1 MRKRKLR
8 GGIAV
13 LSLAT
18 ALCLAQGVAVYA
30 EGTDDGSTLV
40 TADLSKGIEYRYY
53 EGSTTRV
60 EGINL
65 NGNSVI
71 IRQSPNSTSSEP
83 RLNVY
88 NDKDRDGVLDEGE
101 EAFEIDGSTD
111 ILPYQVYGVYGEKT
125 KTPISITV
133 DGASLG
139 NVWGVYKGTME
150 YESTGSDPAV
160 SITVNKGSNVSAA
173 TCLYSSEAV
182 GSMKI
187 NISGDCN
194 VSQLQ
199 GALQSKVDGD
209 IDVDITDNAFA
220 GTVYGIQVGYAS
232 GSVDVYT
239 DNTVDVG
246 YLYGVYA
253 STIDGSLTVNSML
266 KADKGSGYVYAAT
279 NGTYSGKDYA
289 VKGNVV
295 LTAKNAKLGY
305 VYAVTNGA
313 HTLGGV
319 TVDISNTT
327 LNEMYGVSNSASA
340 AGDVSIRLNGIECS
354 DSYSSMYGAYS
365 ANIAGKLKFEVMNA
379 KGKGISV
386 YGTSNSDILGDVDID
401 IDGQGAEFASVYGL
415 NGGTVKGMV
424 NIDIEN
430 INVSSSM
437 YGIYSAKLEQ
447 SSPEGADA
455 YANVITLKNIV
466 SSSYYTYGVYY
477 VSTMGSTHMILDN
490 IKSGNYL
497 YGLDFS
503 GAITGKLKMDIS
515 NCSAENVYILR
526 GNGSS
531 PTVVGDFDLTLTDS
545 AFKNSLYVLNTAT
558 FAENASVDIRNVI
571 SNLCTVAYSGTCA
584 KNLDVN
590 MQYANDKAI
599 VDAAGNPVVDS
610 YTNAGKGE
618 FNLLS
623 SYSVIGDLTAD
634 LSNIH
639 YASCGLAG
647 GSYSGEVSGIN
658 TTVTLKDSSFEST
671 YNGSTVYLLNEYGNG
686 SNDDSAI
693 QLSADIKIENT
704 DFTGM
709 KNASFQ
715 VNANQ
720 NRKVRVAFDETC
732 ILSDG
737 YYICPAYNGYGD
749 SIVTY
754 GGDVYYGGDKVV
766 IDKDVNADNIYFGNY
781 ASGKSTSAVYAVIN
795 KGVTVSAQEGI
806 YFTAGANILNSGK
819 FSGTFKRTDD
829 SSYGSVYMKEGI
841 VADETLYENAHVY
854 YPVTLVCDDKAVTVS
869 NPGYTCYLDK
879 DTMYAYVDSVLTLT
893 PVIKRGYTL
902 EKVVFRGSD
911 ETQDNELTET
921 SGKYT
926 FAMPKKP
933 CIVTVS
939 TKGKQIKA
947 SKTVSD
953 PSAVLGQKYTAEK
966 PLYDMSDVVILND
979 GKEGTVTYEMDK
991 DYILPEGLVLDGGLI
1006 IGTPTLAYED
1016 GKKAVIHITGKNGT
1030 KTQIT
1035 LNVVVSKEQKIQEN
1049 TDGRITV
1056 DEENKQISLNG
1067 TSVVLQAAENSAE
1080 ASADETGAES
1090 PVITEIYIDSNKD
1103 GQADNKTPLVSGA
1116 LSEYTV
1122 VGVDDSEFKRSVK
1135 ITMLGGSVQK
1145 IYGAVD
1151 SELSCSGRDAVAVV
1165 IKGGNVGEVYA
1176 IVNTQVDGTIS
1187 YENCTGAVITGGLVS
1202 GSTSTYTGAL
1212 LRTAKDNV
1220 MIYKKY
1226 TVTEK
1231 LVANDFDL
1239 DNESEASVEA
1249 PLELTGYLRMYEK
1262 SKLTATA
1269 AITAGGLSFSR
1280 NSSAQFD
1287 GDVKINTLYMTSYN
1301 NVLTI
1306 GAESE
1311 FETNEVKISD
1321 SWAKVYQKGTFK
1333 CPSDK
1338 FSNEGT
1344 WVKAGE
1350 FAEGVDA
1357 GEWAGIYYN
1366 VERGT
1371 TNMKGT
1377 SVSIPTQSRVVEYE
1391 GLIYARNNSLVTAE
1405 YTDVPGYTV
1414 YVSINGGD
1422 PIKGDSGSAQV
1433 ATANTVM
1440 SATADYVADQIAVTK
1455 KYADPVIVADTSYT
1469 AEEPVYDLSALDVT
1483 GDTTSAYGTDM
1494 QYRVKSGSKL
1504 PEGLVLADGKITGK
1518 TSETGETDVTFVVTG
1533 RNGTSVDVNVKFTVK
1548 AAGTEVSDINK
1559 VVTDASVSKINLA
1572 GCSVVIIADPSNS
1585 SKSSIYM
1592 DADHDGI
1599 ADNNRALKIGGETSY
1614 DLSKCKIYGYTDGDN
1629 AYTGDISIVLRSGT
1643 VGSLYG
1649 VGSNESGAANVTVE
1663 GDVTVKVLGG
1673 TVRTEI
1679 YGAYNAHAATVN
1691 FVAEGGKIYKKAC
1704 GAYNSDVQ
1712 TMNFAFTKT
1721 AMMYADDNY
1730 SNTGEEELY
1739 VTSGGSVSGD
1749 VNAEVGVLSTREAFA
1764 YSSKM
1769 YRSTYAFFYGVYR
1782 TPVSGDVNYTL
1793 NGDWY
1798 AGRINTFVN
1807 SSNVAGDLN
1816 AELKS
1821 GYIGCGNSNDSSKA
1835 FVYGNTNNKI
1845 RNINVRSATEDAV
1858 SGKIVLAAS
1867 GEVNDIYFNDVSGNT
1882 TASVTGLS
1890 ENFQVTHKGSLF
1902 LKIKDKLVL
1911 GGTYTVDENIET
1923 DILNVTSGSKI
1934 KVAEG
1939 ASIKHTANA
1948 VIEGDVEN
1956 NGTWTSEGNVYVEG
1970 TFVNNGIW
1978 NTKKYMYV
1986 GDSSAS
1992 SISGKVDNYG
2002 TVTTVSDRS
2011 YSTRINASSMF
2022 INREA
2027 ATFTF
2032 GNMVNSGT
2040 IVNYGSLEETYYN
2053 NFSDVGKVLTTTIP
2067 NLKYVLKNYSSVYY
2081 KVDAEYP
2088 AYCFKGEDA
2097 KISIAATNANYQKTS
2112 GIDGDTNVYIAGNMD
2127 FYVTVDGEPIDG
2139 MKIDSVVYGSAQNE
2153 ATSSNNVKWRGTVAY
2168 EPTHAV
2174 INMAKQEAT
2183 NITLAKAEDK
2193 VTAQVGVTTSKF
2205 DPLYDLTKIEVQN
2218 DENVENGY
2226 VAYSLAKGQTLPDG
2240 LAMSGGKIY
2249 GTPVKASAEAQTV
2262 NIIVRGQNQTTAEFT
2277 LTIEKIEKGI
2287 PTLAASKAG
2296 TAYAGKT
2303 LADVALPKSVL
2314 GVYSW
2319 ADSTQLVGKAGSEDN
2334 YDAYFVP
2341 KDTVNYDW
2349 SKFDTA
2355 SGTYEQLEDGSVRI
2369 SVKLAVYVRKQ
2380 DPVYTVPEGVT
2391 AIYGETVGKA
2401 VIPEAEGGMFIWE
2414 NADESVGDVGTK
2426 KFLATFVPSDE
2437 DVYERAE
2444 HIEITVEVKPAEA
2457 KFTQAID
2464 KLTAKENDTLADIV
2478 LPEAENG
2485 IYTWYTDRTTK
2496 AEDGGT
2502 YKLCFK
2508 PADITNYDW
2517 SGVEGWNRAY
2527 RGVVFPVQVEIIKE
2541 HVHDYGDAYKSDATY
2556 HWKEC
2561 SCKDIQNKAKHTF
2574 DSGSIKTSP
2583 TDTTDGSK
2591 VYKCKVC
2598 GYVKT
2603 VTIPA
2608 LGRDITDP
2616 GYKIKVSG
2624 LDSQK
2629 YTGRTITLKNLK
2641 VTSGRTVLRKGT
2653 DYTVAY
2659 SNNKKHGT
2667 ATVTIN
2673 GIGKYRG
2680 TITETFQIKIVK
2692 NSVFAV
2698 KQPGT
2703 NIVYKYKITNADL
2716 KGKGTVGLIGT
2727 TVAKSNGKFKTLTI
2741 SDTVTIDG
2749 VKFKVTAIGSKAFKD
2764 YKSIVKV
2771 AGGANV
2777 VSVGTYAFSGCT
2789 ALKTIPAFKNVT
2801 AIGGYAFYKCKSL
2814 TAMPVNNK
2822 LKTIG
2827 KAAFYGCTSL
2837 KTLTVGGKVTTIGES
2852 AFGGCSKMTAV
2863 SIGANVKTIGASAFS
2878 GCKSLATVKVG
2889 SAKLKTVSKN
2899 AFKGTKSKIT
2909 FKIPKKY
2916 YKSYMAKIKAKGVA
2930 APKNAIYKKVLK
2942 K

>member
-13 LSLAT
+13 LSLAA
-18 ALCLAQGVAVYA
+18 ALCMAQGVAVYA

-40 TADLSKGIEYRYY
+40 TADPSKGIEYRYY
-53 EGSTTRV
+53 EGSTTSV

-71 IRQSPNSTSSEP
+71 IRQSPNSTDSEP

-101 EAFEIDGSTD
+101 EAFEIDGSTE

-125 KTPISITV
+125 KTPISITI

-139 NVWGVYKGTME
+139 NVWGVYKGAME
-150 YESTGSDPAV
+150 YENTGSDPAV

-209 IDVDITDNAFA
+209 IDIDITDNAFA

-295 LTAKNAKLGY
+295 LTAKDAKLGY

-313 HTLGGV
+313 RALGNV
-319 TVDISNTT
+319 TVDISDTT
-327 LNEMYGVSNSASA
+327 LNSMYGVSSSASA

-354 DSYSSMYGAYS
+354 DRYSYMYGAYS
-365 ANIAGKLKFEVMNA
+365 ANIAGKLKFEVKNA
-379 KGKGISV
+379 KGQGIYV

-401 IDGQGAEFASVYGL
+401 IDGQGAEFDSVYGL
-415 NGGTVKGMV
+415 SSGTVKGMV

-447 SSPEGADA
+447 SSPEEADA

-466 SSSYYTYGVYY
+466 NSSYYTYGVYY

-490 IKSGNYL
+490 IKSDNYL

-503 GAITGKLKMDIS
+503 GAITGKLKMDVS
-515 NCSAENVYILR
+515 NCSAEHAYILR

-531 PTVVGDFDLTLTDS
+531 STVVGDFDLTLTDS
-545 AFKNSLYVLNTAT
+545 AFKNNLYVLNTAT

-584 KNLDVN
+584 KNLNVN

-599 VDAAGNPVVDS
+599 VDADGNPVVDS

-647 GSYSGEVSGIN
+647 GSYSGKVSGIN

-732 ILSDG
+732 ILPDG

-781 ASGKSTSAVYAVIN
+781 DSRKSTSAVNAVIN
-795 KGVTVSAQEGI
+795 KGVTVNAQEGLYI
-806 YFTAGANILNSGK
+806 TAGANILNSGN
-819 FSGTFKRTDD
+819 FSGPFKRTDD

-869 NPGYTCYLDK
+869 NPGYNTCYLDK
-879 DTMYAYVDSVLTLT
+879 DTKYANVDSILTLT
-893 PVIKRGYTL
+893 PVVKRGYTL

-953 PSAVLGQKYTAEK
+953 PSAVLGQKYTVEK

-979 GKEGTVTYEMDK
+979 GKEGKVTYEMDK

-1006 IGTPTLAYED
+1006 IGTPTSAYED

-1035 LNVVVSKEQKIQEN
+1035 LNVVVSKEQKIQDN

-1090 PVITEIYIDSNKD
+1090 PAITEIYIDSNKD
-1103 GQADNKTPLVSGA
+1103 GQADNKTPLVSGD

-1122 VGVDDSEFKRSVK
+1122 VGVDDSEFKRSIK

-1212 LRTAKDNV
+1212 LRTAKDNI

-1231 LVANDFDL
+1231 LAANDFDL

-1311 FETNEVKISD
+1311 FETDEVKISD

-1357 GEWAGIYYN
+1357 GEWTGIYYN

-1391 GLIYARNNSLVTAE
+1391 GLIYARNNSLVTAK

-1422 PIKGDSGSAQV
+1422 PMKGDSGSALV
-1433 ATANTVM
+1433 TTANTVM
-1440 SATADYVADQIAVTK
+1440 SVTADYVADQIAVTK

-1469 AEEPVYDLSALDVT
+1469 AEEPVYDLSVLDVT
-1483 GDTTSAYGTDM
+1483 GDTTSEYGTDM

-1518 TSETGETDVTFVVTG
+1518 TSEAGETDVTFVVTG

-1548 AAGTEVSDINK
+1548 AAGTEVPDINK

-1572 GCSVVIIADPSNS
+1572 GCSVVIIADPSNA

-1649 VGSNESGAANVTVE
+1649 AGSNESGAANVTVE
-1663 GDVTVKVLGG
+1663 GDVTVKMLGG

-1679 YGAYNAHAATVN
+1679 YGAYNVHAAAVN
-1691 FVAEGGKIYKKAC
+1691 FIAEGGKIYKKAY

-1730 SNTGEEELY
+1730 SNTGKEELY
-1739 VTSGGSVSGD
+1739 VISGGSVSGD

-1764 YSSKM
+1764 YSAKM
-1769 YRSTYAFFYGVYR
+1769 YRSTYAFFYGVHK
-1782 TPVSGDVNYTL
+1782 TSVSGDVNYTL
-1793 NGDWY
+1793 NGEWY
-1798 AGRINTFVN
+1798 VGRTNTFVN
-1807 SSNVAGDLN
+1807 SSNVDGDLN

-1821 GYIGCGNSNDSSKA
+1821 GYISCANSNDGSKA
-1835 FVYGNTNNKI
+1835 FVYGNMNNKI
-1845 RNINVRSATEDAV
+1845 RNINVRSATEGVV
-1858 SGKIVLAAS
+1858 SGKIVLAAN

-1882 TASVTGLS
+1882 TASVIGLS
-1890 ENFQVTHKGSLF
+1890 EYFQVTHKGSLF
-1902 LKIKDKLVL
+1902 LKINDKLVL

-1923 DILNVTSGSKI
+1923 NILNVTSGSKI

-1956 NGTWTSEGNVYVEG
+1956 NGTWTSDGNVYVEG

-2011 YSTRINASSMF
+2011 YSTKINDSSMF
-2022 INREA
+2022 INRENA
-2027 ATFTF
+2027 AFTF

-2053 NFSDVGKVLTTTIP
+2053 NFSNIGKVLTTTVP

-2112 GIDGDTNVYIAGNMD
+2112 GVDGDTNVYIAGNMD

-2153 ATSSNNVKWRGTVAY
+2153 ATSSNNVKWRGTMAY

-2183 NITLAKAEDK
+2183 NITLAKTEDK
-2193 VTAQVGVTTSKF
+2193 ITAQVGVATSKYA
-2205 DPLYDLTKIEVQN
+2205 PLYDLTKIEVQN
-2218 DENVENGY
+2218 DEKVENGY
-2226 VAYSLAKGQTLPDG
+2226 VAYSLAKVQTLPDG
-2240 LAMSGGKIY
+2240 LVMTDGKIY

-2262 NIIVRGQNQTTAEFT
+2262 KIIVRGQNQTTAEFA

-2296 TAYAGKT
+2296 NAYAGKT
-2303 LADVALPKSVL
+2303 LADVALPKSAL

-2608 LGRDITDP
+2608 LGRDITNP
-2616 GYKIKVSG
+2616 KYKIKISG
-2624 LDSQK
+2624 LDPQK
-2629 YTGRTITLKNLK
+2629 YTGSTITLKNLK

-2680 TITETFQIKIVK
+2680 TITETFQIKIVR
-2692 NSVFAV
+2692 NSVFAE

-2727 TVAKSNGKFKTLTI
+2727 TVAKTNGKFKTLTI

-2930 APKNAIYKKVLK
+2930 APKNAIYKKY
-2942 K
+2942 

>member
-1 MRKRKLR
+1 M
-8 GGIAV
+8 
-13 LSLAT
+13 
-18 ALCLAQGVAVYA
+18 
-30 EGTDDGSTLV
+30 
-40 TADLSKGIEYRYY
+40 
-53 EGSTTRV
+53 
-60 EGINL
+60 
-65 NGNSVI
+65 
-71 IRQSPNSTSSEP
+71 
-83 RLNVY
+83 
-88 NDKDRDGVLDEGE
+88 
-101 EAFEIDGSTD
+101 
-111 ILPYQVYGVYGEKT
+111 
-125 KTPISITV
+125 
-133 DGASLG
+133 
-139 NVWGVYKGTME
+139 
-150 YESTGSDPAV
+150 
-160 SITVNKGSNVSAA
+160 
-173 TCLYSSEAV
+173 
-182 GSMKI
+182 
-187 NISGDCN
+187 
-194 VSQLQ
+194 
-199 GALQSKVDGD
+199 
-209 IDVDITDNAFA
+209 
-220 GTVYGIQVGYAS
+220 
-232 GSVDVYT
+232 
-239 DNTVDVG
+239 
-246 YLYGVYA
+246 
-253 STIDGSLTVNSML
+253 
-266 KADKGSGYVYAAT
+266 
-279 NGTYSGKDYA
+279 
-289 VKGNVV
+289 
-295 LTAKNAKLGY
+295 
-305 VYAVTNGA
+305 
-313 HTLGGV
+313 
-319 TVDISNTT
+319 
-327 LNEMYGVSNSASA
+327 
-340 AGDVSIRLNGIECS
+340 
-354 DSYSSMYGAYS
+354 
-365 ANIAGKLKFEVMNA
+365 
-379 KGKGISV
+379 
-386 YGTSNSDILGDVDID
+386 
-401 IDGQGAEFASVYGL
+401 
-415 NGGTVKGMV
+415 
-424 NIDIEN
+424 
-430 INVSSSM
+430 
-437 YGIYSAKLEQ
+437 
-447 SSPEGADA
+447 
-455 YANVITLKNIV
+455 
-466 SSSYYTYGVYY
+466 
-477 VSTMGSTHMILDN
+477 
-490 IKSGNYL
+490 
-497 YGLDFS
+497 
-503 GAITGKLKMDIS
+503 
-515 NCSAENVYILR
+515 
-526 GNGSS
+526 
-531 PTVVGDFDLTLTDS
+531 
-545 AFKNSLYVLNTAT
+545 
-558 FAENASVDIRNVI
+558 
-571 SNLCTVAYSGTCA
+571 
-584 KNLDVN
+584 
-590 MQYANDKAI
+590 
-599 VDAAGNPVVDS
+599 
-610 YTNAGKGE
+610 
-618 FNLLS
+618 
-623 SYSVIGDLTAD
+623 
-634 LSNIH
+634 
-639 YASCGLAG
+639 
-647 GSYSGEVSGIN
+647 
-658 TTVTLKDSSFEST
+658 
-671 YNGSTVYLLNEYGNG
+671 
-686 SNDDSAI
+686 
-693 QLSADIKIENT
+693 
-704 DFTGM
+704 
-709 KNASFQ
+709 
-715 VNANQ
+715 
-720 NRKVRVAFDETC
+720 
-732 ILSDG
+732 
-737 YYICPAYNGYGD
+737 
-749 SIVTY
+749 
-754 GGDVYYGGDKVV
+754 
-766 IDKDVNADNIYFGNY
+766 
-781 ASGKSTSAVYAVIN
+781 
-795 KGVTVSAQEGI
+795 
-806 YFTAGANILNSGK
+806 
-819 FSGTFKRTDD
+819 
-829 SSYGSVYMKEGI
+829 
-841 VADETLYENAHVY
+841 
-854 YPVTLVCDDKAVTVS
+854 
-869 NPGYTCYLDK
+869 
-879 DTMYAYVDSVLTLT
+879 
-893 PVIKRGYTL
+893 
-902 EKVVFRGSD
+902 
-911 ETQDNELTET
+911 
-921 SGKYT
+921 
-926 FAMPKKP
+926 
-933 CIVTVS
+933 
-939 TKGKQIKA
+939 
-947 SKTVSD
+947 
-953 PSAVLGQKYTAEK
+953 
-966 PLYDMSDVVILND
+966 
-979 GKEGTVTYEMDK
+979 
-991 DYILPEGLVLDGGLI
+991 
-1006 IGTPTLAYED
+1006 
-1016 GKKAVIHITGKNGT
+1016 
-1030 KTQIT
+1030 
-1035 LNVVVSKEQKIQEN
+1035 
-1049 TDGRITV
+1049 
-1056 DEENKQISLNG
+1056 
-1067 TSVVLQAAENSAE
+1067 
-1080 ASADETGAES
+1080 
-1090 PVITEIYIDSNKD
+1090 
-1103 GQADNKTPLVSGA
+1103 
-1116 LSEYTV
+1116 
-1122 VGVDDSEFKRSVK
+1122 
-1135 ITMLGGSVQK
+1135 
-1145 IYGAVD
+1145 
-1151 SELSCSGRDAVAVV
+1151 
-1165 IKGGNVGEVYA
+1165 
-1176 IVNTQVDGTIS
+1176 
-1187 YENCTGAVITGGLVS
+1187 
-1202 GSTSTYTGAL
+1202 
-1212 LRTAKDNV
+1212 
-1220 MIYKKY
+1220 
-1226 TVTEK
+1226 
-1231 LVANDFDL
+1231 
-1239 DNESEASVEA
+1239 
-1249 PLELTGYLRMYEK
+1249 
-1262 SKLTATA
+1262 
-1269 AITAGGLSFSR
+1269 
-1280 NSSAQFD
+1280 
-1287 GDVKINTLYMTSYN
+1287 
-1301 NVLTI
+1301 
-1306 GAESE
+1306 
-1311 FETNEVKISD
+1311 
-1321 SWAKVYQKGTFK
+1321 
-1333 CPSDK
+1333 
-1338 FSNEGT
+1338 
-1344 WVKAGE
+1344 
-1350 FAEGVDA
+1350 
-1357 GEWAGIYYN
+1357 
-1366 VERGT
+1366 
-1371 TNMKGT
+1371 
-1377 SVSIPTQSRVVEYE
+1377 
-1391 GLIYARNNSLVTAE
+1391 
-1405 YTDVPGYTV
+1405 
-1414 YVSINGGD
+1414 
-1422 PIKGDSGSAQV
+1422 
-1433 ATANTVM
+1433 
-1440 SATADYVADQIAVTK
+1440 
-1455 KYADPVIVADTSYT
+1455 
-1469 AEEPVYDLSALDVT
+1469 
-1483 GDTTSAYGTDM
+1483 
-1494 QYRVKSGSKL
+1494 
-1504 PEGLVLADGKITGK
+1504 
-1518 TSETGETDVTFVVTG
+1518 TFVVTG

-2930 APKNAIYKKVLK
+2930 APKNAIYKKY
-2942 K
+2942 

>member
-40 TADLSKGIEYRYY
+40 TADPSKGIEYRYH
-53 EGSTTRV
+53 EGSTTSV

-139 NVWGVYKGTME
+139 NVWGVYKGAME

-160 SITVNKGSNVSAA
+160 SITVNKESNVSAA

-220 GTVYGIQVGYAS
+220 GTVYGIQAGYAS

-313 HTLGGV
+313 NTLGGV
-319 TVDISNTT
+319 TVDISDTT
-327 LNEMYGVSNSASA
+327 LNSMYGVSSSASA

-354 DSYSSMYGAYS
+354 DRYSYMYGAYS
-365 ANIAGKLKFEVMNA
+365 ANIAGKLKFEVKNA
-379 KGKGISV
+379 KGQGIYV
-386 YGTSNSDILGDVDID
+386 YGTSNSDVLGDVDID
-401 IDGQGAEFASVYGL
+401 IDGQGAEFDSVYGL
-415 NGGTVKGMV
+415 SSGTVKGMV

-455 YANVITLKNIV
+455 YANVITLKNIE

-503 GAITGKLKMDIS
+503 GAITGKLKMDVS
-515 NCSAENVYILR
+515 NCSAENAYILR

-531 PTVVGDFDLTLTDS
+531 STVVGDFDLTLTDS

-639 YASCGLAG
+639 YAACGLAG
-647 GSYSGEVSGIN
+647 GNYSGKVSGIN

-732 ILSDG
+732 ILPDG

-754 GGDVYYGGDKVV
+754 GGDVYYGGNKVV

-781 ASGKSTSAVYAVIN
+781 DSRKSTSAVNAVIN

-806 YFTAGANILNSGK
+806 YFTAGANILNSGN
-819 FSGTFKRTDD
+819 FSGPFKRTDD

-869 NPGYTCYLDK
+869 NPGYNTCYLDK
-879 DTMYAYVDSVLTLT
+879 DTKYANVDSILTLT
-893 PVIKRGYTL
+893 PVVKRGYTL

-979 GKEGTVTYEMDK
+979 GKEGKVTYEMDK
-991 DYILPEGLVLDGGLI
+991 DYILPEGLELDGGLI
-1006 IGTPTLAYED
+1006 IGTPTSAYED

-1035 LNVVVSKEQKIQEN
+1035 LNVVVSKEQKIQDN

-1067 TSVVLQAAENSAE
+1067 TSVVLQAATNSAE
-1080 ASADETGAES
+1080 ASADETGVES
-1090 PVITEIYIDSNKD
+1090 PANTEIYIDSNKD
-1103 GQADNKTPLVSGA
+1103 GQADNKTPLVSGD

-1151 SELSCSGRDAVAVV
+1151 SELSYSGRDAVAVV

-1212 LRTAKDNV
+1212 LRTAKDNI

-1231 LVANDFDL
+1231 VAANEFAL
-1239 DNESEASVEA
+1239 DNESEVSVEA
-1249 PLELTGYLRMYEK
+1249 PLELTGYLRLYDK
-1262 SKLTATA
+1262 SRLTATA
-1269 AITAGGLSFSR
+1269 EVTAGGLSFSR

-1287 GDVKINTLYMTSYN
+1287 GDVKTKTLYMTSYN

-1311 FETNEVKISD
+1311 FETDEVKISD

-1391 GLIYARNNSLVTAE
+1391 GLIYARNNSLVTAK

-1422 PIKGDSGSAQV
+1422 PMKGDSGSALV
-1433 ATANTVM
+1433 TTANTVM
-1440 SATADYVADQIAVTK
+1440 SVTADYVADQIAVTK

-1469 AEEPVYDLSALDVT
+1469 AEEPVYDLSVLDVT
-1483 GDTTSAYGTDM
+1483 GDTNSEYGTDM

-1518 TSETGETDVTFVVTG
+1518 TSEAGETDVTFVVTG

-1548 AAGTEVSDINK
+1548 AAGTEVPDINK

-1572 GCSVVIIADPSNS
+1572 GCSVVIIADPSNA

-1649 VGSNESGAANVTVE
+1649 AGSNESGAANVTVE
-1663 GDVTVKVLGG
+1663 GDVTVKMLGG

-1679 YGAYNAHAATVN
+1679 YGAYNVHAAAVN
-1691 FVAEGGKIYKKAC
+1691 FIAEGGKIYKKAY

-1730 SNTGEEELY
+1730 SNTGKEELY

-1749 VNAEVGVLSTREAFA
+1749 VNAEVGVLSTREAFTYGA
-1764 YSSKM
+1764 KM
-1769 YRSTYAFFYGVYR
+1769 YRSTYAFFYGVHK
-1782 TPVSGDVNYTL
+1782 TSVSGDVNYTL
-1793 NGDWY
+1793 NGEWY
-1798 AGRINTFVN
+1798 VGRTNTFVN
-1807 SSNVAGDLN
+1807 SSNVDGDLN

-1821 GYIGCGNSNDSSKA
+1821 GYISCANSNDSSKA
-1835 FVYGNTNNKI
+1835 FVYGNMNNKI
-1845 RNINVRSATEDAV
+1845 RNINVRSATEGVV

-1867 GEVNDIYFNDVSGNT
+1867 GEVNDIYFNDVGGNT

-1890 ENFQVTHKGSLF
+1890 EYFQVTHKGSLF
-1902 LKIKDKLVL
+1902 LKINDKLVL
-1911 GGTYTVDENIET
+1911 GGTYTVEENIET

-1948 VIEGDVEN
+1948 VIEGDIEN
-1956 NGTWTSEGNVYVEG
+1956 NGTWISEGNVYVEG
-1970 TFVNNGIW
+1970 TFVNNGTW

-2011 YSTRINASSMF
+2011 YSTKINASSMF

-2053 NFSDVGKVLTTTIP
+2053 NFSNIGKVLTTTIP
-2067 NLKYVLKNYSSVYY
+2067 NFKYVLKNYSSVYY

-2153 ATSSNNVKWRGTVAY
+2153 ATSSNNVKWRGTMAY

-2183 NITLAKAEDK
+2183 NITLAKTEDK
-2193 VTAQVGVTTSKF
+2193 ITAQVGVATSKYA
-2205 DPLYDLTKIEVQN
+2205 PLYDLTKIEVQN
-2218 DENVENGY
+2218 DEKVENGY

-2240 LAMSGGKIY
+2240 LVMTDGKIY

-2262 NIIVRGQNQTTAEFT
+2262 KIIVRGQNQTTAEFA

-2296 TAYAGKT
+2296 NAYAGKT
-2303 LADVALPKSVL
+2303 LADVALPKSAL

-2349 SKFDTA
+2349 SKLDTA

-2401 VIPEAEGGMFIWE
+2401 VIPETEGGMFIWE

-2527 RGVVFPVQVEIIKE
+2527 RGVVFPVQVEIVKE
-2541 HVHDYGDAYKSDATY
+2541 HVHDYGDAYKSNATY

-2561 SCKDIQNKAKHTF
+2561 SCKDIQNKARHTF

-2583 TDTTDGSK
+2583 TDTAAGSK

-2603 VTIPA
+2603 VPIPA
-2608 LGRDITDP
+2608 LGKDITNP
-2616 GYKIKVSG
+2616 KYKIKVSG
-2624 LDSQK
+2624 LDPQK
-2629 YTGRTITLKNLK
+2629 YTGNAITLKNLK

-2667 ATVTIN
+2667 AKVTIN

-2680 TITETFQIKIVK
+2680 TITETFQIKIVR

-2698 KQPGT
+2698 KQSNT

-2727 TVAKSNGKFKTLTI
+2727 TVAKTNGKFKTLTI

-2764 YKSIVKV
+2764 YKSIVNV

-2789 ALKTIPAFKNVT
+2789 SLKTIPAFKNVT

-2827 KAAFYGCTSL
+2827 KAAFYGCASL

-2930 APKNAIYKKVLK
+2930 APKNAIYKKY
-2942 K
+2942 

>member
-13 LSLAT
+13 LSLAA
-18 ALCLAQGVAVYA
+18 ALCMAQGVAVYA

-40 TADLSKGIEYRYY
+40 TADPSKGIEYRYY
-53 EGSTTRV
+53 EGSTTSV

-71 IRQSPNSTSSEP
+71 IRQSPNSTDSEP

-101 EAFEIDGSTD
+101 EAFEIDGSTE

-139 NVWGVYKGTME
+139 NVWGVYKGAME
-150 YESTGSDPAV
+150 YESTDSNPAV

-194 VSQLQ
+194 VSQVQ

-209 IDVDITDNAFA
+209 IDVDITDNAYA
-220 GTVYGIQVGYAS
+220 GTVYGIQIGYAT
-232 GSVDVYT
+232 GSVDVDT
-239 DNTVDVG
+239 DNTVDIG

-279 NGTYSGKDYA
+279 NGTYSGKNYA

-313 HTLGGV
+313 NTLGSV

-327 LNEMYGVSNSASA
+327 LNSMYGVSNSASA

-354 DSYSSMYGAYS
+354 DRYSYMYGAYS
-365 ANIAGKLKFEVMNA
+365 ANIAGKLKFEVKNA
-379 KGKGISV
+379 KGQGIYV

-415 NGGTVKGMV
+415 NCGTVKGMV

-437 YGIYSAKLEQ
+437 YGICSAKLEQ
-447 SSPEGADA
+447 SSPEEADA

-466 SSSYYTYGVYY
+466 NSSYYTYGVYY

-490 IKSGNYL
+490 IKSDNYL

-503 GAITGKLKMDIS
+503 GAITGKLKMDVS
-515 NCSAENVYILR
+515 NCSAEHAYILR

-531 PTVVGDFDLTLTDS
+531 STVVGDFDLTLTDS
-545 AFKNSLYVLNTAT
+545 AFKNNLYVLNTAT
-558 FAENASVDIRNVI
+558 FVENASVDIRNVI

-599 VDAAGNPVVDS
+599 VDADGNPVVDS

-647 GSYSGEVSGIN
+647 GNYSGKVSGIN

-732 ILSDG
+732 ILPDG

-754 GGDVYYGGDKVV
+754 GGDVYYGGNKVV

-781 ASGKSTSAVYAVIN
+781 DSRKSTSAVNAVIN

-806 YFTAGANILNSGK
+806 YFTAGANILNSGN
-819 FSGTFKRTDD
+819 FSGPFKRTDD

-869 NPGYTCYLDK
+869 NPGYNTCYLDK
-879 DTMYAYVDSVLTLT
+879 DTKYANVDSILTLT
-893 PVIKRGYTL
+893 PVVKRGYTL

-939 TKGKQIKA
+939 TNGKQIKA

-979 GKEGTVTYEMDK
+979 GKEGKVTYEMDK
-991 DYILPEGLVLDGGLI
+991 DYILPEGLELDGGLI
-1006 IGTPTLAYED
+1006 IGTPTSAYED

-1103 GQADNKTPLVSGA
+1103 GQADNKTPLVSGD

-1231 LVANDFDL
+1231 LAANDFDL
-1239 DNESEASVEA
+1239 DNGSEASVEA

-1469 AEEPVYDLSALDVT
+1469 AEEPVYDLSVLDVT

-1533 RNGTSVDVNVKFTVK
+1533 RNGTSVDVNVKFIVK

-1572 GCSVVIIADPSNS
+1572 GCSVVIIADPSNA

-1643 VGSLYG
+1643 VGSMYG
-1649 VGSNESGAANVTVE
+1649 AGSNESGAANVTVE

-1679 YGAYNAHAATVN
+1679 YGAYNAHAAAVN
-1691 FVAEGGKIYKKAC
+1691 FVAEGGKIYKKAY

-2053 NFSDVGKVLTTTIP
+2053 NFSNVGKVLTTTIP
-2067 NLKYVLKNYSSVYY
+2067 HLKYVLKNYSSVYY

-2153 ATSSNNVKWRGTVAY
+2153 ATSSNNVKWRGTVAH

-2193 VTAQVGVTTSKF
+2193 VTAQVGVTTSKYA
-2205 DPLYDLTKIEVQN
+2205 PLYDLTKIEVQN
-2218 DENVENGY
+2218 DEDVENGY

-2240 LAMSGGKIY
+2240 LVMSGGKVY
-2249 GTPVKASAEAQTV
+2249 GTPVKASDKAQTV
-2262 NIIVRGQNQTTAEFT
+2262 NIIVRGQNQTTAEFA

-2296 TAYAGKT
+2296 NAYAGKT
-2303 LADVALPKSVL
+2303 LADVALPKSAL

-2319 ADSTQLVGKAGSEDN
+2319 ADNTQLVGKAGSEDN

-2349 SKFDTA
+2349 SKLDTA

-2369 SVKLAVYVRKQ
+2369 AVKLAVYVRKQ

-2517 SGVEGWNRAY
+2517 SGVAGWNRAY
-2527 RGVVFPVQVEIIKE
+2527 RGVVFPVKVEIVKV
-2541 HVHDYGDAYKSDATY
+2541 HVHDYGDAYKSNATY

-2561 SCKDIQNKAKHTF
+2561 SCKDIQNKARHTF
-2574 DSGSIKTSP
+2574 DSGSIKKKA
-2583 TDTTDGSK
+2583 TDTAAGSK
-2591 VYKCKVC
+2591 EYSCKVC

-2603 VTIPA
+2603 VPIPA
-2608 LGRDITDP
+2608 LGKDITNP
-2616 GYKIKVSG
+2616 KYKIKVSG
-2624 LDSQK
+2624 LDPQK
-2629 YTGRTITLKNLK
+2629 YTGRAITLKNLK
-2641 VTSGRTVLRKGT
+2641 VTSGRTVLRRGT

-2667 ATVTIN
+2667 AKVTIK
-2673 GIGKYRG
+2673 GIGNYRG
-2680 TITETFQIKIVK
+2680 TIAKSFQIKIVK

-2698 KQPGT
+2698 KQPKT

-2789 ALKTIPAFKNVT
+2789 SLKTIPAFKNVT

-2827 KAAFYGCTSL
+2827 KAAFYGCASL
-2837 KTLTVGGKVTTIGES
+2837 KILTVGGKVTTIGES

-2930 APKNAIYKKVLK
+2930 APKNAIYKKY
-2942 K
+2942 

>member
-1 MRKRKLR
+1 
-8 GGIAV
+8 
-13 LSLAT
+13 
-18 ALCLAQGVAVYA
+18 
-30 EGTDDGSTLV
+30 
-40 TADLSKGIEYRYY
+40 
-53 EGSTTRV
+53 
-60 EGINL
+60 
-65 NGNSVI
+65 
-71 IRQSPNSTSSEP
+71 
-83 RLNVY
+83 
-88 NDKDRDGVLDEGE
+88 
-101 EAFEIDGSTD
+101 
-111 ILPYQVYGVYGEKT
+111 
-125 KTPISITV
+125 
-133 DGASLG
+133 
-139 NVWGVYKGTME
+139 
-150 YESTGSDPAV
+150 
-160 SITVNKGSNVSAA
+160 
-173 TCLYSSEAV
+173 
-182 GSMKI
+182 
-187 NISGDCN
+187 
-194 VSQLQ
+194 
-199 GALQSKVDGD
+199 
-209 IDVDITDNAFA
+209 
-220 GTVYGIQVGYAS
+220 
-232 GSVDVYT
+232 
-239 DNTVDVG
+239 
-246 YLYGVYA
+246 
-253 STIDGSLTVNSML
+253 
-266 KADKGSGYVYAAT
+266 
-279 NGTYSGKDYA
+279 
-289 VKGNVV
+289 
-295 LTAKNAKLGY
+295 
-305 VYAVTNGA
+305 
-313 HTLGGV
+313 
-319 TVDISNTT
+319 
-327 LNEMYGVSNSASA
+327 
-340 AGDVSIRLNGIECS
+340 
-354 DSYSSMYGAYS
+354 
-365 ANIAGKLKFEVMNA
+365 
-379 KGKGISV
+379 
-386 YGTSNSDILGDVDID
+386 
-401 IDGQGAEFASVYGL
+401 
-415 NGGTVKGMV
+415 
-424 NIDIEN
+424 
-430 INVSSSM
+430 
-437 YGIYSAKLEQ
+437 
-447 SSPEGADA
+447 
-455 YANVITLKNIV
+455 
-466 SSSYYTYGVYY
+466 
-477 VSTMGSTHMILDN
+477 
-490 IKSGNYL
+490 
-497 YGLDFS
+497 
-503 GAITGKLKMDIS
+503 
-515 NCSAENVYILR
+515 
-526 GNGSS
+526 
-531 PTVVGDFDLTLTDS
+531 
-545 AFKNSLYVLNTAT
+545 
-558 FAENASVDIRNVI
+558 
-571 SNLCTVAYSGTCA
+571 
-584 KNLDVN
+584 
-590 MQYANDKAI
+590 
-599 VDAAGNPVVDS
+599 
-610 YTNAGKGE
+610 
-618 FNLLS
+618 
-623 SYSVIGDLTAD
+623 
-634 LSNIH
+634 
-639 YASCGLAG
+639 
-647 GSYSGEVSGIN
+647 
-658 TTVTLKDSSFEST
+658 
-671 YNGSTVYLLNEYGNG
+671 
-686 SNDDSAI
+686 
-693 QLSADIKIENT
+693 
-704 DFTGM
+704 
-709 KNASFQ
+709 
-715 VNANQ
+715 
-720 NRKVRVAFDETC
+720 
-732 ILSDG
+732 
-737 YYICPAYNGYGD
+737 
-749 SIVTY
+749 
-754 GGDVYYGGDKVV
+754 
-766 IDKDVNADNIYFGNY
+766 
-781 ASGKSTSAVYAVIN
+781 
-795 KGVTVSAQEGI
+795 
-806 YFTAGANILNSGK
+806 
-819 FSGTFKRTDD
+819 
-829 SSYGSVYMKEGI
+829 
-841 VADETLYENAHVY
+841 
-854 YPVTLVCDDKAVTVS
+854 
-869 NPGYTCYLDK
+869 
-879 DTMYAYVDSVLTLT
+879 
-893 PVIKRGYTL
+893 
-902 EKVVFRGSD
+902 
-911 ETQDNELTET
+911 
-921 SGKYT
+921 
-926 FAMPKKP
+926 
-933 CIVTVS
+933 
-939 TKGKQIKA
+939 
-947 SKTVSD
+947 
-953 PSAVLGQKYTAEK
+953 
-966 PLYDMSDVVILND
+966 
-979 GKEGTVTYEMDK
+979 
-991 DYILPEGLVLDGGLI
+991 
-1006 IGTPTLAYED
+1006 
-1016 GKKAVIHITGKNGT
+1016 
-1030 KTQIT
+1030 
-1035 LNVVVSKEQKIQEN
+1035 
-1049 TDGRITV
+1049 
-1056 DEENKQISLNG
+1056 
-1067 TSVVLQAAENSAE
+1067 
-1080 ASADETGAES
+1080 
-1090 PVITEIYIDSNKD
+1090 
-1103 GQADNKTPLVSGA
+1103 
-1116 LSEYTV
+1116 
-1122 VGVDDSEFKRSVK
+1122 
-1135 ITMLGGSVQK
+1135 
-1145 IYGAVD
+1145 
-1151 SELSCSGRDAVAVV
+1151 
-1165 IKGGNVGEVYA
+1165 
-1176 IVNTQVDGTIS
+1176 
-1187 YENCTGAVITGGLVS
+1187 
-1202 GSTSTYTGAL
+1202 
-1212 LRTAKDNV
+1212 
-1220 MIYKKY
+1220 
-1226 TVTEK
+1226 
-1231 LVANDFDL
+1231 
-1239 DNESEASVEA
+1239 
-1249 PLELTGYLRMYEK
+1249 
-1262 SKLTATA
+1262 
-1269 AITAGGLSFSR
+1269 
-1280 NSSAQFD
+1280 
-1287 GDVKINTLYMTSYN
+1287 
-1301 NVLTI
+1301 
-1306 GAESE
+1306 
-1311 FETNEVKISD
+1311 
-1321 SWAKVYQKGTFK
+1321 
-1333 CPSDK
+1333 
-1338 FSNEGT
+1338 
-1344 WVKAGE
+1344 
-1350 FAEGVDA
+1350 
-1357 GEWAGIYYN
+1357 
-1366 VERGT
+1366 
-1371 TNMKGT
+1371 
-1377 SVSIPTQSRVVEYE
+1377 
-1391 GLIYARNNSLVTAE
+1391 
-1405 YTDVPGYTV
+1405 
-1414 YVSINGGD
+1414 
-1422 PIKGDSGSAQV
+1422 
-1433 ATANTVM
+1433 
-1440 SATADYVADQIAVTK
+1440 VADQIAVTK

-1649 VGSNESGAANVTVE
+1649 AGSNESGAANVTVE

-2218 DENVENGY
+2218 DEDVENGY

-2680 TITETFQIKIVK
+2680 TITKSFQIKIEK

-2764 YKSIVKV
+2764 YKSIIKV

-2930 APKNAIYKKVLK
+2930 APKNAIYKKY
-2942 K
+2942 

>member
-1 MRKRKLR
+1 
-8 GGIAV
+8 
-13 LSLAT
+13 
-18 ALCLAQGVAVYA
+18 
-30 EGTDDGSTLV
+30 
-40 TADLSKGIEYRYY
+40 
-53 EGSTTRV
+53 
-60 EGINL
+60 
-65 NGNSVI
+65 
-71 IRQSPNSTSSEP
+71 
-83 RLNVY
+83 
-88 NDKDRDGVLDEGE
+88 
-101 EAFEIDGSTD
+101 
-111 ILPYQVYGVYGEKT
+111 
-125 KTPISITV
+125 
-133 DGASLG
+133 
-139 NVWGVYKGTME
+139 ME
-150 YESTGSDPAV
+150 YENTDSDPAV

-209 IDVDITDNAFA
+209 IDIDITDNAFA

-327 LNEMYGVSNSASA
+327 LNAMYGVSNSASA

-354 DSYSSMYGAYS
+354 DSYSNMYGAYS
-365 ANIAGKLKFEVMNA
+365 ANIAGKLKFEVKNA
-379 KGKGISV
+379 KGQGISV

-415 NGGTVKGMV
+415 NSGTVKGMI

-455 YANVITLKNIV
+455 YANVITLKNIE

-503 GAITGKLKMDIS
+503 GAITGKLKMDMS
-515 NCSAENVYILR
+515 NCSAENAYILR

-531 PTVVGDFDLTLTDS
+531 STVVGDFDLTLTDS

-639 YASCGLAG
+639 YAACGLAG
-647 GSYSGEVSGIN
+647 GSYSGKVSGRN

-686 SNDDSAI
+686 SNNDSAI
-693 QLSADIKIENT
+693 ELSADIKIENT

-720 NRKVRVAFDETC
+720 NRKVRVAFDEAC
-732 ILSDG
+732 ILPDG

-766 IDKDVNADNIYFGNY
+766 IDKDINADNIYFGNY

-829 SSYGSVYMKEGI
+829 SAYGSVYMKEGI

-902 EKVVFRGSD
+902 EKVVFRESD

-979 GKEGTVTYEMDK
+979 GKEGKVTYEMDK
-991 DYILPEGLVLDGGLI
+991 DYILPEGLELDGGLI
-1006 IGTPTLAYED
+1006 IGTPTSAYED
-1016 GKKAVIHITGKNGT
+1016 GKKAVIYITGKNGT
-1030 KTQIT
+1030 RTQIT
-1035 LNVVVSKEQKIQEN
+1035 LNVVVSKEQKIQ
-1049 TDGRITV
+1049 D
-1056 DEENKQISLNG
+1056 ISLNG

-1080 ASADETGAES
+1080 ASSDETGAES

-1103 GQADNKTPLVSGA
+1103 GQADNKTPLVSGD

-1135 ITMLGGSVQK
+1135 ITMLGGSVKK

-1151 SELSCSGRDAVAVV
+1151 SELSFSGRDAVAVV

-1212 LRTAKDNV
+1212 LRTAKDNI

-1231 LVANDFDL
+1231 LAANDFDL
-1239 DNESEASVEA
+1239 DNESEVSVEA

-1269 AITAGGLSFSR
+1269 AITAGSLSFSR

-1301 NVLTI
+1301 NVLII

-1311 FETNEVKISD
+1311 FETDEVKISD

-2930 APKNAIYKKVLK
+2930 APKNAIYKKY
-2942 K
+2942 

>member
-40 TADLSKGIEYRYY
+40 TADPSKGIEYRYH
-53 EGSTTRV
+53 EGSTTSV

-139 NVWGVYKGTME
+139 NVWGVYKGAME

-160 SITVNKGSNVSAA
+160 SITVNKESNVSAA

-220 GTVYGIQVGYAS
+220 GTVYGIQAGYAS

-313 HTLGGV
+313 NTLGGV
-319 TVDISNTT
+319 TVDISDTT
-327 LNEMYGVSNSASA
+327 LNSMYGVSSSASA

-354 DSYSSMYGAYS
+354 DRYSYMYGAYS
-365 ANIAGKLKFEVMNA
+365 ANIAGKLKFEVKNA
-379 KGKGISV
+379 KGQGIYV
-386 YGTSNSDILGDVDID
+386 YGTSNSDVLGDVDID
-401 IDGQGAEFASVYGL
+401 IDGQGAEFDSVYGL
-415 NGGTVKGMV
+415 SSGTVKGMV

-455 YANVITLKNIV
+455 YANVITLKNIE

-503 GAITGKLKMDIS
+503 GAITGKLKMDVS
-515 NCSAENVYILR
+515 NCSAENAYILR

-531 PTVVGDFDLTLTDS
+531 STVVGDFDLTLTDS

-639 YASCGLAG
+639 YAACGLAG
-647 GSYSGEVSGIN
+647 GNYSGKVSGIN

-732 ILSDG
+732 ILPDG

-754 GGDVYYGGDKVV
+754 GGDVYYGGNKVV

-781 ASGKSTSAVYAVIN
+781 DSRKSTSAVNAVIN

-806 YFTAGANILNSGK
+806 YFTAGANILNSGN
-819 FSGTFKRTDD
+819 FSGPFKRTDD

-869 NPGYTCYLDK
+869 NPGYNTCYLDK
-879 DTMYAYVDSVLTLT
+879 DTKYANVDSILTLT
-893 PVIKRGYTL
+893 PVVKRGYTL

-979 GKEGTVTYEMDK
+979 GKEGKVTYEMDK
-991 DYILPEGLVLDGGLI
+991 DYILPEGLELDGGLI
-1006 IGTPTLAYED
+1006 IGTPTSAYED

-1035 LNVVVSKEQKIQEN
+1035 LNVVVSKEQKIQDN

-1067 TSVVLQAAENSAE
+1067 TSVVLQAATNSAE
-1080 ASADETGAES
+1080 ASADETGVES
-1090 PVITEIYIDSNKD
+1090 PANTEIYIDSNKD
-1103 GQADNKTPLVSGA
+1103 GQADNKTPLVSGD

-1151 SELSCSGRDAVAVV
+1151 SELSYSGRDAVAVV

-1212 LRTAKDNV
+1212 LRTAKDNI

-1231 LVANDFDL
+1231 VAANEFAL
-1239 DNESEASVEA
+1239 DNESEVSVEA
-1249 PLELTGYLRMYEK
+1249 PLELTGYLRLYDK
-1262 SKLTATA
+1262 SRLTATA
-1269 AITAGGLSFSR
+1269 EVTAGGLSFSR

-1287 GDVKINTLYMTSYN
+1287 GDVKTKTLYMTSYN

-1311 FETNEVKISD
+1311 FETDEVKISD

-1391 GLIYARNNSLVTAE
+1391 GLIYARNNSLVTAK

-1422 PIKGDSGSAQV
+1422 PMKGDSGSALV
-1433 ATANTVM
+1433 TTANTVM
-1440 SATADYVADQIAVTK
+1440 SVTADYVADQIAVTK

-1469 AEEPVYDLSALDVT
+1469 AEEPVYDLSVLDVT
-1483 GDTTSAYGTDM
+1483 GDTNSEYGTDM

-1518 TSETGETDVTFVVTG
+1518 TSEAGETDVTFVVTG

-1548 AAGTEVSDINK
+1548 AAGTEVPDINK

-1572 GCSVVIIADPSNS
+1572 GCSVVIIADPSNA

-1649 VGSNESGAANVTVE
+1649 AGSNESGAANVTVE
-1663 GDVTVKVLGG
+1663 GDVTVKMLGG

-1679 YGAYNAHAATVN
+1679 YGAYNVHAAAVN
-1691 FVAEGGKIYKKAC
+1691 FIAEGGKIYKKAY

-1730 SNTGEEELY
+1730 SNTGKEELY

-1749 VNAEVGVLSTREAFA
+1749 VNAEVGVLSTREAFTYGA
-1764 YSSKM
+1764 KM
-1769 YRSTYAFFYGVYR
+1769 YRSTYAFFYGVHK
-1782 TPVSGDVNYTL
+1782 TSVSGDVNYTL
-1793 NGDWY
+1793 NGEWY
-1798 AGRINTFVN
+1798 VGRTNTFVN
-1807 SSNVAGDLN
+1807 SSNVDGDLN

-1821 GYIGCGNSNDSSKA
+1821 GYISCANSNDSSKA
-1835 FVYGNTNNKI
+1835 FVYGNMNNKI
-1845 RNINVRSATEDAV
+1845 RNINVRSATEGVV

-1890 ENFQVTHKGSLF
+1890 EYFQVTHKGSLF
-1902 LKIKDKLVL
+1902 LKINDKLVL
-1911 GGTYTVDENIET
+1911 GGTYTVEENIET

-1948 VIEGDVEN
+1948 VIEGDIEN
-1956 NGTWTSEGNVYVEG
+1956 NGTWISEGNVYVEG
-1970 TFVNNGIW
+1970 TFVNNGTW

-2011 YSTRINASSMF
+2011 YSTKINASSMF

-2053 NFSDVGKVLTTTIP
+2053 NFSNIGKVLTTTIP
-2067 NLKYVLKNYSSVYY
+2067 NFKYVLKNYSSVYY

-2153 ATSSNNVKWRGTVAY
+2153 ATSSNNVKWRGTMAY

-2183 NITLAKAEDK
+2183 NITLAKTEDK
-2193 VTAQVGVTTSKF
+2193 ITAQVGVATSKYA
-2205 DPLYDLTKIEVQN
+2205 PLYDLTKIEVQN
-2218 DENVENGY
+2218 DEKVENGY

-2240 LAMSGGKIY
+2240 LVMTDGKIY

-2262 NIIVRGQNQTTAEFT
+2262 KIIVRGQNQTTAEFA

-2296 TAYAGKT
+2296 NAYAGKT
-2303 LADVALPKSVL
+2303 LADVALPKSAL

-2349 SKFDTA
+2349 SKLDTA

-2401 VIPEAEGGMFIWE
+2401 VIPETEGGMFIWE

-2527 RGVVFPVQVEIIKE
+2527 RGVVFPVQVEIVKE
-2541 HVHDYGDAYKSDATY
+2541 HVHDYGDAYKSNATY

-2561 SCKDIQNKAKHTF
+2561 SCKDIQNKARHTF

-2583 TDTTDGSK
+2583 TDTAAGSK

-2603 VTIPA
+2603 VPIPA
-2608 LGRDITDP
+2608 LGKDITNP
-2616 GYKIKVSG
+2616 KYKIKVSG
-2624 LDSQK
+2624 LDPQK
-2629 YTGRTITLKNLK
+2629 YTGNAITLKNLK

-2667 ATVTIN
+2667 AKVTIN

-2680 TITETFQIKIVK
+2680 TITETFQIKIVR

-2698 KQPGT
+2698 KQSNT

-2727 TVAKSNGKFKTLTI
+2727 TVAKTNGKFKTLTI

-2764 YKSIVKV
+2764 YKSIVNV

-2789 ALKTIPAFKNVT
+2789 SLKTIPAFKNVT

-2827 KAAFYGCTSL
+2827 KAAFYGCASL

-2930 APKNAIYKKVLK
+2930 APKNAIYKKY
-2942 K
+2942 

>member
-13 LSLAT
+13 LSLAA

-40 TADLSKGIEYRYY
+40 MADPSKGIEYRYY
-53 EGSTTRV
+53 EGSTTSV

-101 EAFEIDGSTD
+101 EAFEIDGSTE

-139 NVWGVYKGTME
+139 NVWGVYKGAME
-150 YESTGSDPAV
+150 YENIDSNPAV

-194 VSQLQ
+194 VSQVQ

-220 GTVYGIQVGYAS
+220 GTVYGIQVGYAT
-232 GSVDVYT
+232 GSVEVDA
-239 DNTVDVG
+239 DNTADIG

-313 HTLGGV
+313 NTLGGV
-319 TVDISNTT
+319 TVDISDTT
-327 LNEMYGVSNSASA
+327 LNSMYGVSSSASA

-354 DSYSSMYGAYS
+354 DRYSYMYGAYS
-365 ANIAGKLKFEVMNA
+365 ANIAGKLKFEVKNA
-379 KGKGISV
+379 KGQGIYV
-386 YGTSNSDILGDVDID
+386 YGSSNSDILGDVDID
-401 IDGQGAEFASVYGL
+401 IDGQGAEFDSVYGL
-415 NGGTVKGMV
+415 SSGTVKGMV

-455 YANVITLKNIV
+455 YANVITLKNIE

-503 GAITGKLKMDIS
+503 GAITGKLKMDMS
-515 NCSAENVYILR
+515 NCSAENAYILR

-531 PTVVGDFDLTLTDS
+531 STVVGDFDLTLTDS

-639 YASCGLAG
+639 YAACGLAG
-647 GSYSGEVSGIN
+647 GSYSGKVSGRN

-686 SNDDSAI
+686 SNNDSAI

-732 ILSDG
+732 ILPDG

-781 ASGKSTSAVYAVIN
+781 DSRKSTSAVNAVIN
-795 KGVTVSAQEGI
+795 KGVTVNAQEGLYI
-806 YFTAGANILNSGK
+806 TAGANILNLGN
-819 FSGTFKRTDD
+819 FSGPFKRTDD

-869 NPGYTCYLDK
+869 NPGYNTCYLDK
-879 DTMYAYVDSVLTLT
+879 DTKYANVDSILTLT
-893 PVIKRGYTL
+893 PVVKRGYTL

-979 GKEGTVTYEMDK
+979 GKEGKVTYEMDK

-1006 IGTPTLAYED
+1006 IGTPTSTYED

-1035 LNVVVSKEQKIQEN
+1035 LNVVVSKEQKIQDN

-1080 ASADETGAES
+1080 ASSDETGAES

-1103 GQADNKTPLVSGA
+1103 GQADNKTPLVSGD

-1212 LRTAKDNV
+1212 LRTAKDNI

-1231 LVANDFDL
+1231 LAANDFDL
-1239 DNESEASVEA
+1239 DNESEVSVEA

-1269 AITAGGLSFSR
+1269 AITAGSLSFSR

-1301 NVLTI
+1301 NVLII

-1311 FETNEVKISD
+1311 FETDEVKISD

-1391 GLIYARNNSLVTAE
+1391 GLIYARNNSLVTAK

-1422 PIKGDSGSAQV
+1422 PIKGDSGSALV

-1469 AEEPVYDLSALDVT
+1469 AEEPVYDLTALDVT
-1483 GDTTSAYGTDM
+1483 GDTTSSYGTDM

-1572 GCSVVIIADPSNS
+1572 GSSVVIIADPSNA

-1649 VGSNESGAANVTVE
+1649 AGSNESGAANVTVE
-1663 GDVTVKVLGG
+1663 GDITVKVLGG

-1679 YGAYNAHAATVN
+1679 YGAYNVHAAAVN
-1691 FVAEGGKIYKKAC
+1691 FIAEGGKIYKKAY

-1730 SNTGEEELY
+1730 SSTGKEELY

-2930 APKNAIYKKVLK
+2930 APKNAIYKKY
-2942 K
+2942 

>member
-13 LSLAT
+13 LSLAA

-30 EGTDDGSTLV
+30 EGTDDDSTLV
-40 TADLSKGIEYRYY
+40 TADPSKGIEYRYY
-53 EGSTTRV
+53 EGSTTSV

-101 EAFEIDGSTD
+101 EAFEIDGSTE

-139 NVWGVYKGTME
+139 NVWGVYKGAME
-150 YESTGSDPAV
+150 YENTDSNPAV

-194 VSQLQ
+194 VSQVQ

-220 GTVYGIQVGYAS
+220 GTVYGIQVGYAT
-232 GSVDVYT
+232 GSVDVDT
-239 DNTVDVG
+239 DNTVDIG

-313 HTLGGV
+313 NTLGGV

-327 LNEMYGVSNSASA
+327 LNAMYGVSNSASA

-354 DSYSSMYGAYS
+354 DSYSNMYGAYS
-365 ANIAGKLKFEVMNA
+365 ANIAGKLKFEVKNA
-379 KGKGISV
+379 KGKGIYV
-386 YGTSNSDILGDVDID
+386 YGTSNSDIMGDVDID

-415 NGGTVKGMV
+415 NSGTVKGMV

-447 SSPEGADA
+447 SSPEEADA

-466 SSSYYTYGVYY
+466 NSSYYTYGVYY

-490 IKSGNYL
+490 IKSDNYL

-503 GAITGKLKMDIS
+503 GAITGKLKMDVS
-515 NCSAENVYILR
+515 NCSAEHAYILR

-531 PTVVGDFDLTLTDS
+531 STVVGDFDLTLTDS

-610 YTNAGKGE
+610 YTNAGKGD

-647 GSYSGEVSGIN
+647 GNYSGKVSGIN

-671 YNGSTVYLLNEYGNG
+671 YNGSTVVYLLNEYGNG

-720 NRKVRVAFDETC
+720 NRKVRVAFDEKC
-732 ILSDG
+732 ILPDG

-1649 VGSNESGAANVTVE
+1649 AGSNESGAANVTVE

-2262 NIIVRGQNQTTAEFT
+2262 KIIVRGQNQTTAEFT

-2680 TITETFQIKIVK
+2680 TITKSFQIKIEK

-2764 YKSIVKV
+2764 YKSIIKV

-2789 ALKTIPAFKNVT
+2789 ALKTVPAFKNVT

-2930 APKNAIYKKVLK
+2930 APKNAIYKKY
-2942 K
+2942 

>member
-139 NVWGVYKGTME
+139 NVWGVYKGAME
-150 YESTGSDPAV
+150 YENTDSDPAV

-209 IDVDITDNAFA
+209 IDIDITDNAFA

-327 LNEMYGVSNSASA
+327 LNAMYGVSNSASA

-354 DSYSSMYGAYS
+354 DSYSNMYGAYS
-365 ANIAGKLKFEVMNA
+365 ANIAGKLKFEVKNA
-379 KGKGISV
+379 KGQGISV

-401 IDGQGAEFASVYGL
+401 GQGAEFASVYGL
-415 NGGTVKGMV
+415 NSGTVKGMI

-658 TTVTLKDSSFEST
+658 TTITLKDSSFEST

-732 ILSDG
+732 ILPDG

-926 FAMPKKP
+926 FAMPKRP

-991 DYILPEGLVLDGGLI
+991 DYILPEGLVLDGSLI
-1006 IGTPTLAYED
+1006 IGTPTSAYED

-1103 GQADNKTPLVSGA
+1103 GQADNKTPLVSGD

-1231 LVANDFDL
+1231 LAANDFDL

-1469 AEEPVYDLSALDVT
+1469 AEEPVYDLTALDVT
-1483 GDTTSAYGTDM
+1483 GDTTSSYGTDM

-1643 VGSLYG
+1643 VGSMYG
-1649 VGSNESGAANVTVE
+1649 AGSNESGAANVTVE

-1679 YGAYNAHAATVN
+1679 YGAYNAHAAAVN
-1691 FVAEGGKIYKKAC
+1691 FVAEGGKIYKKAY

-1730 SNTGEEELY
+1730 SNTDEEELY

-2930 APKNAIYKKVLK
+2930 APKNAIYKKY
-2942 K
+2942 

>member
-60 EGINL
+60 EGVNL

-71 IRQSPNSTSSEP
+71 IRQSPNSTSSET

-139 NVWGVYKGTME
+139 NVWGVYKGAME

-232 GSVDVYT
+232 GSVDVDT

-313 HTLGGV
+313 NTLGSV

-327 LNEMYGVSNSASA
+327 LNSMYGVSNSASA

-354 DSYSSMYGAYS
+354 DRYSYMYGAYS
-365 ANIAGKLKFEVMNA
+365 ANIAGKLKFEVKNA
-379 KGKGISV
+379 KGQGIYV

-415 NGGTVKGMV
+415 NCGTVKGMV

-437 YGIYSAKLEQ
+437 YGICSAKLEQ
-447 SSPEGADA
+447 SSPEEADA

-466 SSSYYTYGVYY
+466 NSSYYTYGVYY

-490 IKSGNYL
+490 IKSDNYL

-503 GAITGKLKMDIS
+503 GAITGKLKMDVS
-515 NCSAENVYILR
+515 NCSAEHAYILR

-531 PTVVGDFDLTLTDS
+531 STVVGDFDLTLTDS
-545 AFKNSLYVLNTAT
+545 AFKNNLYVLNTAT

-599 VDAAGNPVVDS
+599 VDADGNPVVDS

-647 GSYSGEVSGIN
+647 GNYNGKVSGIN

-732 ILSDG
+732 ILPDG

-754 GGDVYYGGDKVV
+754 GGDVYYGGNKVV

-781 ASGKSTSAVYAVIN
+781 DSRKSTSAVNAVIN

-806 YFTAGANILNSGK
+806 YFTAGANILNSGN
-819 FSGTFKRTDD
+819 FSGPFKRTDD

-869 NPGYTCYLDK
+869 NPGYNTCYLDK
-879 DTMYAYVDSVLTLT
+879 DTKYANVDSILTLT
-893 PVIKRGYTL
+893 PVVKRGYTL

-979 GKEGTVTYEMDK
+979 GKEGKVTYEMDK
-991 DYILPEGLVLDGGLI
+991 DYILPEGLELDGGLI
-1006 IGTPTLAYED
+1006 IGTPTSAYED

-1035 LNVVVSKEQKIQEN
+1035 LNVVVSKEQKIQDN

-1067 TSVVLQAAENSAE
+1067 TSVVLQAATNSAE
-1080 ASADETGAES
+1080 ASADETGVES
-1090 PVITEIYIDSNKD
+1090 PANTEIYIDSNKD
-1103 GQADNKTPLVSGA
+1103 GQADNKTPLVSGD

-1151 SELSCSGRDAVAVV
+1151 SELSYSGRDAVAVV

-1212 LRTAKDNV
+1212 LRTAKDNI

-1231 LVANDFDL
+1231 VAANEFAL
-1239 DNESEASVEA
+1239 DNESEVSVEA
-1249 PLELTGYLRMYEK
+1249 PLELTGYLRLYDK
-1262 SKLTATA
+1262 SRLTATA
-1269 AITAGGLSFSR
+1269 EVTAGGLSFSR

-1287 GDVKINTLYMTSYN
+1287 GDVKTKTLYMTSYN

-1311 FETNEVKISD
+1311 FETDEVKISD

-1391 GLIYARNNSLVTAE
+1391 GLIYARNNSLVTAK

-1422 PIKGDSGSAQV
+1422 PMKGDSGSALV
-1433 ATANTVM
+1433 TTANTVM
-1440 SATADYVADQIAVTK
+1440 SVTADYVADQIAVTK

-1469 AEEPVYDLSALDVT
+1469 AEEPVYDLSVLDVT
-1483 GDTTSAYGTDM
+1483 GDTNSEYGTDM

-1518 TSETGETDVTFVVTG
+1518 TSEAGETDVTFVVTG

-1548 AAGTEVSDINK
+1548 AAGTEVPDINK

-1572 GCSVVIIADPSNS
+1572 GCSVVIIADPSNA

-1649 VGSNESGAANVTVE
+1649 AGSNESGAANVTVE
-1663 GDVTVKVLGG
+1663 GDVTVKMLGG

-1679 YGAYNAHAATVN
+1679 YGAYNVHAAAVN
-1691 FVAEGGKIYKKAC
+1691 FIAEGGKIYKKAY

-1730 SNTGEEELY
+1730 SNTGKEELY

-1749 VNAEVGVLSTREAFA
+1749 VNAEVGVLSTREAFTYGA
-1764 YSSKM
+1764 KM
-1769 YRSTYAFFYGVYR
+1769 YRSTYAFFYGVHK
-1782 TPVSGDVNYTL
+1782 TSVSGDVNYTL
-1793 NGDWY
+1793 NGEWY
-1798 AGRINTFVN
+1798 VGRTNTFVN
-1807 SSNVAGDLN
+1807 SSNVDGDLN

-1821 GYIGCGNSNDSSKA
+1821 GYISCANSNDSSKA
-1835 FVYGNTNNKI
+1835 FVYGNMNNKI
-1845 RNINVRSATEDAV
+1845 RNINVRSATEGVV

-1890 ENFQVTHKGSLF
+1890 EYFQVTHKGSLF
-1902 LKIKDKLVL
+1902 LKINDKLVL
-1911 GGTYTVDENIET
+1911 GGTYTVEENIET

-1948 VIEGDVEN
+1948 VIEGDIEN
-1956 NGTWTSEGNVYVEG
+1956 NGTWISEGNVYVEG
-1970 TFVNNGIW
+1970 TFVNNGTW

-2011 YSTRINASSMF
+2011 YSTKINASSMF

-2053 NFSDVGKVLTTTIP
+2053 NFSNIGKVLTTTIP
-2067 NLKYVLKNYSSVYY
+2067 NFKYVLKNYSSVYY

-2153 ATSSNNVKWRGTVAY
+2153 ATSSNNVKWRGTMAY

-2183 NITLAKAEDK
+2183 NITLAKTEDK
-2193 VTAQVGVTTSKF
+2193 ITAQVGVATSKYA
-2205 DPLYDLTKIEVQN
+2205 PLYDLTKIEVQN
-2218 DENVENGY
+2218 DEKVENGY

-2240 LAMSGGKIY
+2240 LVMTDGKIY

-2262 NIIVRGQNQTTAEFT
+2262 KIIVRGQNQTTSEFA

-2296 TAYAGKT
+2296 NAYAGKT
-2303 LADVALPKSVL
+2303 LADVALPKSAL

-2319 ADSTQLVGKAGSEDN
+2319 ADSTQLVGKAGSEDG

-2349 SKFDTA
+2349 SKLDTA

-2401 VIPEAEGGMFIWE
+2401 VIPETEGGMFIWE

-2541 HVHDYGDAYKSDATY
+2541 HVHNYGDAYKSNATY

-2561 SCKDIQNKAKHTF
+2561 SCKDIRNKARHTF

-2583 TDTTDGSK
+2583 TDTAAGSK

-2598 GYVKT
+2598 EYVKT
-2603 VTIPA
+2603 VPIPA
-2608 LGRDITDP
+2608 LGKDITNP
-2616 GYKIKVSG
+2616 KYKIKVSG
-2624 LDSQK
+2624 LDPQK
-2629 YTGRTITLKNLK
+2629 YTGNAITLKNLK

-2680 TITETFQIKIVK
+2680 TITETFQIKIVR

-2727 TVAKSNGKFKTLTI
+2727 TVAKTNVKFKTLTI

-2930 APKNAIYKKVLK
+2930 APKNAIYKKY
-2942 K
+2942 

>member
-13 LSLAT
+13 LSLAA

-40 TADLSKGIEYRYY
+40 TADPSKGIEYRYY
-53 EGSTTRV
+53 EGSTTSV

-101 EAFEIDGSTD
+101 EAFEIDGSTE

-139 NVWGVYKGTME
+139 NVWGVYKGAME
-150 YESTGSDPAV
+150 YENTDSNPAV

-194 VSQLQ
+194 VSQVQ

-220 GTVYGIQVGYAS
+220 GTVYGIQVGYAT
-232 GSVDVYT
+232 GSVDVDT
-239 DNTVDVG
+239 DNTVDIG

-313 HTLGGV
+313 NTLGGV

-327 LNEMYGVSNSASA
+327 LNAMYGVSNSASA

-354 DSYSSMYGAYS
+354 DSYSNMYGAYS
-365 ANIAGKLKFEVMNA
+365 ANIAGKLKFEVKNA
-379 KGKGISV
+379 KGQGIYV

-415 NGGTVKGMV
+415 NSGTVKGMV

-447 SSPEGADA
+447 SSPEEADA

-466 SSSYYTYGVYY
+466 NSSYYTYGVYY

-490 IKSGNYL
+490 IKSDNYL

-503 GAITGKLKMDIS
+503 GAITGKLKMDVS
-515 NCSAENVYILR
+515 NCSAEHAYILR

-531 PTVVGDFDLTLTDS
+531 STVVGDFDLTLTDS

-610 YTNAGKGE
+610 YTNAGKGD

-623 SYSVIGDLTAD
+623 SYSVIGDLTAN

-647 GSYSGEVSGIN
+647 GNYSGKVSGIN

-671 YNGSTVYLLNEYGNG
+671 YNGSTVVYLLNEYGNG

-720 NRKVRVAFDETC
+720 NRKVRVAFDEKCT
-732 ILSDG
+732 LPDG

-781 ASGKSTSAVYAVIN
+781 DSRRSTSAVNAVIN
-795 KGVTVSAQEGI
+795 KGVTVSAQEGLYI
-806 YFTAGANILNSGK
+806 TVGANILNSGNLT
-819 FSGTFKRTDD
+819 GPFKRTDD

-841 VADETLYENAHVY
+841 VEDETLYENAHVY

-979 GKEGTVTYEMDK
+979 GKEGKVTYEMDK
-991 DYILPEGLVLDGGLI
+991 DYILPEGLELDGGLI
-1006 IGTPTLAYED
+1006 IGTPTSAYED

-1035 LNVVVSKEQKIQEN
+1035 LNVVVSKEQKIQDN

-1090 PVITEIYIDSNKD
+1090 PAITEIYIDSNKD
-1103 GQADNKTPLVSGA
+1103 GQADNKTPLVSGD

-1231 LVANDFDL
+1231 LAANDFDL
-1239 DNESEASVEA
+1239 DNESEVSVEA

-1269 AITAGGLSFSR
+1269 AITAGSLSFSR

-1311 FETNEVKISD
+1311 FEADEVKISD

-1391 GLIYARNNSLVTAE
+1391 GLIYARNNSLVTAK

-1422 PIKGDSGSAQV
+1422 PVKGDSGSALV
-1433 ATANTVM
+1433 VTANTVM

-1469 AEEPVYDLSALDVT
+1469 AEEPVYDLTALDVT
-1483 GDTTSAYGTDM
+1483 GDTTSSYGTDM

-1518 TSETGETDVTFVVTG
+1518 TSEAGETDVTFVVTG

-1548 AAGTEVSDINK
+1548 AAGTEVPDINK

-1572 GCSVVIIADPSNS
+1572 GCSVVIIADPSNA

-1649 VGSNESGAANVTVE
+1649 AGSNESGAANVTVE
-1663 GDVTVKVLGG
+1663 GDVTVKMLGG

-1679 YGAYNAHAATVN
+1679 YGAYNVHAAAVN
-1691 FVAEGGKIYKKAC
+1691 FIAEGGKIYKKAY

-1730 SNTGEEELY
+1730 SNTGKEELY
-1739 VTSGGSVSGD
+1739 VISGGSVSGD

-1764 YSSKM
+1764 YSAKM
-1769 YRSTYAFFYGVYR
+1769 YRSTYAFFYGVHK
-1782 TPVSGDVNYTL
+1782 TSVSGDVNYTL
-1793 NGDWY
+1793 NGEWY
-1798 AGRINTFVN
+1798 VGRTNTFVN
-1807 SSNVAGDLN
+1807 SSNVDGDLN

-1821 GYIGCGNSNDSSKA
+1821 GYISCANSNDSSKA
-1835 FVYGNTNNKI
+1835 FVYGNMNNKI
-1845 RNINVRSATEDAV
+1845 RNINVRSATEGVV

-1890 ENFQVTHKGSLF
+1890 EYFQVTHKGSLF
-1902 LKIKDKLVL
+1902 LKINDKLVL

-1948 VIEGDVEN
+1948 VIEGDIEN

-2011 YSTRINASSMF
+2011 YSTKINASSMF

-2053 NFSDVGKVLTTTIP
+2053 NFSNVGKVLTTTIP

-2088 AYCFKGEDA
+2088 VYCFKGEDA

-2112 GIDGDTNVYIAGNMD
+2112 GVDGDTNVYIAGNMD

-2153 ATSSNNVKWRGTVAY
+2153 ATSSNNVKWRGTMAY

-2183 NITLAKAEDK
+2183 NITLAKTEDK
-2193 VTAQVGVTTSKF
+2193 ITAQVGVATSKYA
-2205 DPLYDLTKIEVQN
+2205 PLYDLTKIEVQN
-2218 DENVENGY
+2218 DEKVENGY

-2240 LAMSGGKIY
+2240 LVMTDGKIY
-2249 GTPVKASAEAQTV
+2249 GTPVKASDKAQTV
-2262 NIIVRGQNQTTAEFT
+2262 KIIVRGQNQTTAEFA

-2296 TAYAGKT
+2296 NAYAGKT
-2303 LADVALPKSVL
+2303 LADVALPKSAL

-2349 SKFDTA
+2349 SKLDTA

-2369 SVKLAVYVRKQ
+2369 AVKLAVYVRKQ

-2517 SGVEGWNRAY
+2517 SGVAGWNRAY
-2527 RGVVFPVQVEIIKE
+2527 RGVVFQVKVEIVKE
-2541 HVHDYGDAYKSDATY
+2541 HVHDYGDAYKSNATY

-2574 DSGSIKTSP
+2574 DSGSIKKKA
-2583 TDTTDGSK
+2583 TDTAAGSK
-2591 VYKCKVC
+2591 EYSCKVC

-2603 VTIPA
+2603 VPIPA
-2608 LGRDITDP
+2608 LGKDITNP
-2616 GYKIKVSG
+2616 KYKIKVSG
-2624 LDSQK
+2624 LDPQK
-2629 YTGRTITLKNLK
+2629 YTGNAITLKNLK

-2667 ATVTIN
+2667 AKVTIN

-2680 TITETFQIKIVK
+2680 TITETFQIKIVR

-2698 KQPGT
+2698 KQSNT

-2727 TVAKSNGKFKTLTI
+2727 TVAKTNGKFKTLTI

-2764 YKSIVKV
+2764 YKSIVNV

-2789 ALKTIPAFKNVT
+2789 SLKTIPAFKNVT

-2827 KAAFYGCTSL
+2827 KAAFYGCASL

-2930 APKNAIYKKVLK
+2930 APKNAIYKKY
-2942 K
+2942 

>member
-13 LSLAT
+13 LSLAA

-40 TADLSKGIEYRYY
+40 TADPSKGIEYRYY
-53 EGSTTRV
+53 EGSTTSV

-101 EAFEIDGSTD
+101 EAFEIDGSTE

-139 NVWGVYKGTME
+139 NVWGVYKGAME
-150 YESTGSDPAV
+150 YENTDSNPAV

-194 VSQLQ
+194 VSQVQ

-220 GTVYGIQVGYAS
+220 GTVYGIQVGYAT
-232 GSVDVYT
+232 GSVDVDT
-239 DNTVDVG
+239 DNTVDIG

-295 LTAKNAKLGY
+295 LTANNAKLGY

-313 HTLGGV
+313 NTLGGV

-327 LNEMYGVSNSASA
+327 LNAMYGVSNSASA

-354 DSYSSMYGAYS
+354 DSYSNMYGAYS
-365 ANIAGKLKFEVMNA
+365 ANIAGKLKFEVKNA
-379 KGKGISV
+379 KGKGIYV
-386 YGTSNSDILGDVDID
+386 YGTSNSDIMGDVDID

-447 SSPEGADA
+447 SSPEEADA

-466 SSSYYTYGVYY
+466 NSSYYTYGVYY

-490 IKSGNYL
+490 IKSDNYL

-503 GAITGKLKMDIS
+503 GAITGKLKMDVS
-515 NCSAENVYILR
+515 NCSAEHAYILR

-531 PTVVGDFDLTLTDS
+531 STVVGDFDLTLTDS

-610 YTNAGKGE
+610 YTNAGKGD

-647 GSYSGEVSGIN
+647 GNYSGKVSGIN

-671 YNGSTVYLLNEYGNG
+671 YNGSTVVYLLNEYGNG

-720 NRKVRVAFDETC
+720 NRKVRVAFDEKC
-732 ILSDG
+732 ILPDG

-781 ASGKSTSAVYAVIN
+781 DSRRSTSAVNAVIN
-795 KGVTVSAQEGI
+795 KGVTVNAQEGLYI
-806 YFTAGANILNSGK
+806 TVGANILNSGNLT
-819 FSGTFKRTDD
+819 GTFKRTDD

-841 VADETLYENAHVY
+841 VTDETLYENAHVY

-979 GKEGTVTYEMDK
+979 GKEGKVTYEMDK
-991 DYILPEGLVLDGGLI
+991 DYILPEGLELDGGLI
-1006 IGTPTLAYED
+1006 IGTPTSAYED

-1035 LNVVVSKEQKIQEN
+1035 LNVVVSKEQKIQDN

-1067 TSVVLQAAENSAE
+1067 TSVVLQTAENGAE
-1080 ASADETGAES
+1080 APVDETEAES
-1090 PVITEIYIDSNKD
+1090 PAITAIYIDSNKD
-1103 GQADNKTPLVSGA
+1103 GQADNKTPLVSGD

-1122 VGVDDSEFKRSVK
+1122 VGVDDSEFKRSIK

-1212 LRTAKDNV
+1212 LRTAKDNI

-1239 DNESEASVEA
+1239 DNESEVSVEA

-1269 AITAGGLSFSR
+1269 AITAGALSFSR

-1311 FETNEVKISD
+1311 FETDEVKISD

-1391 GLIYARNNSLVTAE
+1391 GLIYARNNSLVTAK

-1422 PIKGDSGSAQV
+1422 PMKGDSGSALV

-1440 SATADYVADQIAVTK
+1440 SVTADYVADQIAVTK

-1469 AEEPVYDLSALDVT
+1469 AEEPVYDLSVLDVT
-1483 GDTTSAYGTDM
+1483 GDTTSSYGTDM

-1518 TSETGETDVTFVVTG
+1518 TSEAGETDVTFVVTG

-1548 AAGTEVSDINK
+1548 AAGTEVPDINK

-1572 GCSVVIIADPSNS
+1572 GCSVVIIADPSNA

-1649 VGSNESGAANVTVE
+1649 AGSNESGAANVTVE
-1663 GDVTVKVLGG
+1663 GDITVKVLGG

-1679 YGAYNAHAATVN
+1679 YGAYNVHAAAVN
-1691 FVAEGGKIYKKAC
+1691 FIAEGGKIYKKAY

-1730 SNTGEEELY
+1730 SSTGKEELY
-1739 VTSGGSVSGD
+1739 VISGGSVSGD

-1769 YRSTYAFFYGVYR
+1769 YRSTYAFFYGVHK
-1782 TPVSGDVNYTL
+1782 TSVSGDVNYTL
-1793 NGDWY
+1793 NGEWY
-1798 AGRINTFVN
+1798 AGRTNTFVN
-1807 SSNVAGDLN
+1807 SSNVDGDLN

-1821 GYIGCGNSNDSSKA
+1821 GYISCANSNDGSKA

-1845 RNINVRSATEDAV
+1845 RNINVRSATEGIV

-1882 TASVTGLS
+1882 TASVKGLS
-1890 ENFQVTHKGSLF
+1890 ENFQVTHNGSLF
-1902 LKIKDKLVL
+1902 LKLNDKLVL

-1948 VIEGDVEN
+1948 VIEGDIEN

-2249 GTPVKASAEAQTV
+2249 GTPVKASDKAQTV

-2341 KDTVNYDW
+2341 TDTVNYDW

-2827 KAAFYGCTSL
+2827 KAAFYGCASL

-2930 APKNAIYKKVLK
+2930 APKNAIYKKY
-2942 K
+2942 

>member
-1 MRKRKLR
+1 M
-8 GGIAV
+8 
-13 LSLAT
+13 
-18 ALCLAQGVAVYA
+18 
-30 EGTDDGSTLV
+30 
-40 TADLSKGIEYRYY
+40 
-53 EGSTTRV
+53 
-60 EGINL
+60 
-65 NGNSVI
+65 
-71 IRQSPNSTSSEP
+71 
-83 RLNVY
+83 
-88 NDKDRDGVLDEGE
+88 
-101 EAFEIDGSTD
+101 
-111 ILPYQVYGVYGEKT
+111 
-125 KTPISITV
+125 
-133 DGASLG
+133 
-139 NVWGVYKGTME
+139 
-150 YESTGSDPAV
+150 
-160 SITVNKGSNVSAA
+160 
-173 TCLYSSEAV
+173 
-182 GSMKI
+182 
-187 NISGDCN
+187 
-194 VSQLQ
+194 
-199 GALQSKVDGD
+199 
-209 IDVDITDNAFA
+209 
-220 GTVYGIQVGYAS
+220 
-232 GSVDVYT
+232 
-239 DNTVDVG
+239 
-246 YLYGVYA
+246 
-253 STIDGSLTVNSML
+253 
-266 KADKGSGYVYAAT
+266 
-279 NGTYSGKDYA
+279 
-289 VKGNVV
+289 
-295 LTAKNAKLGY
+295 
-305 VYAVTNGA
+305 
-313 HTLGGV
+313 
-319 TVDISNTT
+319 
-327 LNEMYGVSNSASA
+327 
-340 AGDVSIRLNGIECS
+340 
-354 DSYSSMYGAYS
+354 
-365 ANIAGKLKFEVMNA
+365 
-379 KGKGISV
+379 
-386 YGTSNSDILGDVDID
+386 
-401 IDGQGAEFASVYGL
+401 
-415 NGGTVKGMV
+415 
-424 NIDIEN
+424 
-430 INVSSSM
+430 
-437 YGIYSAKLEQ
+437 
-447 SSPEGADA
+447 
-455 YANVITLKNIV
+455 
-466 SSSYYTYGVYY
+466 
-477 VSTMGSTHMILDN
+477 
-490 IKSGNYL
+490 
-497 YGLDFS
+497 
-503 GAITGKLKMDIS
+503 
-515 NCSAENVYILR
+515 
-526 GNGSS
+526 
-531 PTVVGDFDLTLTDS
+531 
-545 AFKNSLYVLNTAT
+545 
-558 FAENASVDIRNVI
+558 
-571 SNLCTVAYSGTCA
+571 
-584 KNLDVN
+584 
-590 MQYANDKAI
+590 
-599 VDAAGNPVVDS
+599 
-610 YTNAGKGE
+610 
-618 FNLLS
+618 
-623 SYSVIGDLTAD
+623 
-634 LSNIH
+634 
-639 YASCGLAG
+639 
-647 GSYSGEVSGIN
+647 
-658 TTVTLKDSSFEST
+658 
-671 YNGSTVYLLNEYGNG
+671 
-686 SNDDSAI
+686 
-693 QLSADIKIENT
+693 
-704 DFTGM
+704 
-709 KNASFQ
+709 
-715 VNANQ
+715 
-720 NRKVRVAFDETC
+720 
-732 ILSDG
+732 
-737 YYICPAYNGYGD
+737 
-749 SIVTY
+749 
-754 GGDVYYGGDKVV
+754 
-766 IDKDVNADNIYFGNY
+766 
-781 ASGKSTSAVYAVIN
+781 
-795 KGVTVSAQEGI
+795 
-806 YFTAGANILNSGK
+806 
-819 FSGTFKRTDD
+819 
-829 SSYGSVYMKEGI
+829 
-841 VADETLYENAHVY
+841 
-854 YPVTLVCDDKAVTVS
+854 
-869 NPGYTCYLDK
+869 
-879 DTMYAYVDSVLTLT
+879 
-893 PVIKRGYTL
+893 
-902 EKVVFRGSD
+902 
-911 ETQDNELTET
+911 
-921 SGKYT
+921 
-926 FAMPKKP
+926 
-933 CIVTVS
+933 
-939 TKGKQIKA
+939 
-947 SKTVSD
+947 
-953 PSAVLGQKYTAEK
+953 
-966 PLYDMSDVVILND
+966 
-979 GKEGTVTYEMDK
+979 
-991 DYILPEGLVLDGGLI
+991 
-1006 IGTPTLAYED
+1006 
-1016 GKKAVIHITGKNGT
+1016 
-1030 KTQIT
+1030 
-1035 LNVVVSKEQKIQEN
+1035 
-1049 TDGRITV
+1049 
-1056 DEENKQISLNG
+1056 
-1067 TSVVLQAAENSAE
+1067 
-1080 ASADETGAES
+1080 
-1090 PVITEIYIDSNKD
+1090 
-1103 GQADNKTPLVSGA
+1103 
-1116 LSEYTV
+1116 
-1122 VGVDDSEFKRSVK
+1122 
-1135 ITMLGGSVQK
+1135 
-1145 IYGAVD
+1145 
-1151 SELSCSGRDAVAVV
+1151 
-1165 IKGGNVGEVYA
+1165 
-1176 IVNTQVDGTIS
+1176 
-1187 YENCTGAVITGGLVS
+1187 
-1202 GSTSTYTGAL
+1202 
-1212 LRTAKDNV
+1212 
-1220 MIYKKY
+1220 
-1226 TVTEK
+1226 
-1231 LVANDFDL
+1231 
-1239 DNESEASVEA
+1239 
-1249 PLELTGYLRMYEK
+1249 
-1262 SKLTATA
+1262 
-1269 AITAGGLSFSR
+1269 
-1280 NSSAQFD
+1280 
-1287 GDVKINTLYMTSYN
+1287 
-1301 NVLTI
+1301 
-1306 GAESE
+1306 
-1311 FETNEVKISD
+1311 
-1321 SWAKVYQKGTFK
+1321 
-1333 CPSDK
+1333 
-1338 FSNEGT
+1338 
-1344 WVKAGE
+1344 
-1350 FAEGVDA
+1350 
-1357 GEWAGIYYN
+1357 
-1366 VERGT
+1366 
-1371 TNMKGT
+1371 
-1377 SVSIPTQSRVVEYE
+1377 
-1391 GLIYARNNSLVTAE
+1391 
-1405 YTDVPGYTV
+1405 
-1414 YVSINGGD
+1414 
-1422 PIKGDSGSAQV
+1422 
-1433 ATANTVM
+1433 
-1440 SATADYVADQIAVTK
+1440 
-1455 KYADPVIVADTSYT
+1455 
-1469 AEEPVYDLSALDVT
+1469 
-1483 GDTTSAYGTDM
+1483 
-1494 QYRVKSGSKL
+1494 
-1504 PEGLVLADGKITGK
+1504 
-1518 TSETGETDVTFVVTG
+1518 
-1533 RNGTSVDVNVKFTVK
+1533 
-1548 AAGTEVSDINK
+1548 
-1559 VVTDASVSKINLA
+1559 
-1572 GCSVVIIADPSNS
+1572 
-1585 SKSSIYM
+1585 
-1592 DADHDGI
+1592 
-1599 ADNNRALKIGGETSY
+1599 
-1614 DLSKCKIYGYTDGDN
+1614 
-1629 AYTGDISIVLRSGT
+1629 
-1643 VGSLYG
+1643 
-1649 VGSNESGAANVTVE
+1649 
-1663 GDVTVKVLGG
+1663 LGG

-2930 APKNAIYKKVLK
+2930 APKNAIYKKY
-2942 K
+2942 

>member
-13 LSLAT
+13 LSLAA
-18 ALCLAQGVAVYA
+18 ALCMAQGVAVYA

-40 TADLSKGIEYRYY
+40 TADPSKGIEYRYY
-53 EGSTTRV
+53 EGSTTSV

-139 NVWGVYKGTME
+139 NVWGVYKGAME

-160 SITVNKGSNVSAA
+160 SITVNKESNVSAA

-220 GTVYGIQVGYAS
+220 GTVYGIQAGYAS

-279 NGTYSGKDYA
+279 NGTYSGKNYA

-313 HTLGGV
+313 NTLGSV

-327 LNEMYGVSNSASA
+327 LNSMYGVSNSASA

-354 DSYSSMYGAYS
+354 DRYSYMYGAYS
-365 ANIAGKLKFEVMNA
+365 ANIAGKLKFEVKNA
-379 KGKGISV
+379 KGQGIYV

-415 NGGTVKGMV
+415 NCGTVKGMV

-437 YGIYSAKLEQ
+437 YGICSAKLEQ
-447 SSPEGADA
+447 SSPEEADA

-466 SSSYYTYGVYY
+466 NSSYYTYGVYY

-490 IKSGNYL
+490 IKSDNYL

-503 GAITGKLKMDIS
+503 GAITGKLKMDVS
-515 NCSAENVYILR
+515 NCSAEHAYILR

-531 PTVVGDFDLTLTDS
+531 STVVGDFDLTLTDS
-545 AFKNSLYVLNTAT
+545 AFKNNLYVLNTAT

-599 VDAAGNPVVDS
+599 VDADGNPVVDS

-647 GSYSGEVSGIN
+647 GNYSGKVSGIN

-732 ILSDG
+732 ILPDG

-754 GGDVYYGGDKVV
+754 GGDVYYGGNKVV

-781 ASGKSTSAVYAVIN
+781 DSRKSTSAVNAVIN

-806 YFTAGANILNSGK
+806 YFTAGANILNSGN
-819 FSGTFKRTDD
+819 FSGPFKRTDD

-869 NPGYTCYLDK
+869 NPGYNTCYLDK
-879 DTMYAYVDSVLTLT
+879 DTKYANVDSILTLT
-893 PVIKRGYTL
+893 PVVKRGYTL

-979 GKEGTVTYEMDK
+979 GKEGKVTYEMDK
-991 DYILPEGLVLDGGLI
+991 DYILPEGLELDGGLI
-1006 IGTPTLAYED
+1006 IGTPTSAYED

-1035 LNVVVSKEQKIQEN
+1035 LNVVVSKEQKIQDN

-1067 TSVVLQAAENSAE
+1067 TSVVLQAATNSAE
-1080 ASADETGAES
+1080 ASADETGVES
-1090 PVITEIYIDSNKD
+1090 PANTEIYIDSNKD
-1103 GQADNKTPLVSGA
+1103 GQADNKTPLVSGD

-1151 SELSCSGRDAVAVV
+1151 SELSYSGRDAVAVV

-1212 LRTAKDNV
+1212 LRTAKDNI

-1231 LVANDFDL
+1231 VAANEFAL
-1239 DNESEASVEA
+1239 DNESEVSVEA
-1249 PLELTGYLRMYEK
+1249 PLELTGYLRLYDK
-1262 SKLTATA
+1262 SRLTATA
-1269 AITAGGLSFSR
+1269 EVTAGGLSFSR

-1287 GDVKINTLYMTSYN
+1287 GDVKTKTLYMTSYN

-1311 FETNEVKISD
+1311 FETDEVKISD

-1391 GLIYARNNSLVTAE
+1391 GLIYARNNSLVTAK

-1422 PIKGDSGSAQV
+1422 PMKGDSGSALV
-1433 ATANTVM
+1433 TTANTVM
-1440 SATADYVADQIAVTK
+1440 SVTADYVADQIAVTK

-1469 AEEPVYDLSALDVT
+1469 AEEPVYDLSVLDVT
-1483 GDTTSAYGTDM
+1483 GDTNSEYGTDM

-1518 TSETGETDVTFVVTG
+1518 TSEAGETDVTFVVTG

-1548 AAGTEVSDINK
+1548 AAGTEVPDINK

-1572 GCSVVIIADPSNS
+1572 GCSVVIIADPSNA

-1649 VGSNESGAANVTVE
+1649 AGSNESGAANVTVE
-1663 GDVTVKVLGG
+1663 GDVTVKMLGG

-1679 YGAYNAHAATVN
+1679 YGAYNVHAAAVN
-1691 FVAEGGKIYKKAC
+1691 FIAEGGKIYKKAY

-1730 SNTGEEELY
+1730 SNTGKEELY

-1749 VNAEVGVLSTREAFA
+1749 VNAEVGVLSTREAFTYGA
-1764 YSSKM
+1764 KM
-1769 YRSTYAFFYGVYR
+1769 YRSTYAFFYGVHK
-1782 TPVSGDVNYTL
+1782 TSVSGDVNYTL
-1793 NGDWY
+1793 NGEWY
-1798 AGRINTFVN
+1798 VGRTNTFVN
-1807 SSNVAGDLN
+1807 SSNVDGDLN

-1821 GYIGCGNSNDSSKA
+1821 GYISCANSNDSSKA
-1835 FVYGNTNNKI
+1835 FVYGNMNNKI
-1845 RNINVRSATEDAV
+1845 RNINVRSATEGVV

-1890 ENFQVTHKGSLF
+1890 EYFQVTHKGSLF
-1902 LKIKDKLVL
+1902 LKINDKLVL
-1911 GGTYTVDENIET
+1911 GGTYTVEENIET

-1948 VIEGDVEN
+1948 VIEGDIEN
-1956 NGTWTSEGNVYVEG
+1956 NGTWISEGNVYVEG
-1970 TFVNNGIW
+1970 TFVNNGTW

-2011 YSTRINASSMF
+2011 YSTKINASSMF

-2053 NFSDVGKVLTTTIP
+2053 NFSNIGKVLTTTIP
-2067 NLKYVLKNYSSVYY
+2067 NFKYVLKNYSSVYY

-2153 ATSSNNVKWRGTVAY
+2153 ATSSNNVKWRGTMAY

-2183 NITLAKAEDK
+2183 NITLAKTEDK
-2193 VTAQVGVTTSKF
+2193 ITAQVGVATSKYA
-2205 DPLYDLTKIEVQN
+2205 PLYDLTKIEVQN
-2218 DENVENGY
+2218 DEKVENGY

-2240 LAMSGGKIY
+2240 LVMTDGKIY

-2262 NIIVRGQNQTTAEFT
+2262 KIIVRGQNQTTAEFA

-2296 TAYAGKT
+2296 NAYAGKT
-2303 LADVALPKSVL
+2303 LADVALPKSAL

-2349 SKFDTA
+2349 SKLDTA

-2401 VIPEAEGGMFIWE
+2401 VIPETEGGMFIWE

-2527 RGVVFPVQVEIIKE
+2527 RGVVFPVQVEIVKE
-2541 HVHDYGDAYKSDATY
+2541 HVHDYGDAYKSNATY

-2561 SCKDIQNKAKHTF
+2561 SCKDIQNKARHTF

-2583 TDTTDGSK
+2583 TDTAAGSK

-2603 VTIPA
+2603 VPIPA
-2608 LGRDITDP
+2608 LGKDITNP
-2616 GYKIKVSG
+2616 KYKIKVSG
-2624 LDSQK
+2624 LDPQK
-2629 YTGRTITLKNLK
+2629 YTGNAITLKNLK

-2667 ATVTIN
+2667 AKVTIN

-2680 TITETFQIKIVK
+2680 TITETFQIKIVR

-2698 KQPGT
+2698 KQSNT

-2727 TVAKSNGKFKTLTI
+2727 TVAKTNGKFKTLTI

-2764 YKSIVKV
+2764 YKSIVNV

-2789 ALKTIPAFKNVT
+2789 SLKTIPAFKNVT

-2827 KAAFYGCTSL
+2827 KAAFYGCASL

-2930 APKNAIYKKVLK
+2930 APKNAIYKKY
-2942 K
+2942 

>member
-1 MRKRKLR
+1 M
-8 GGIAV
+8 
-13 LSLAT
+13 
-18 ALCLAQGVAVYA
+18 
-30 EGTDDGSTLV
+30 
-40 TADLSKGIEYRYY
+40 
-53 EGSTTRV
+53 
-60 EGINL
+60 
-65 NGNSVI
+65 
-71 IRQSPNSTSSEP
+71 
-83 RLNVY
+83 
-88 NDKDRDGVLDEGE
+88 
-101 EAFEIDGSTD
+101 
-111 ILPYQVYGVYGEKT
+111 
-125 KTPISITV
+125 
-133 DGASLG
+133 
-139 NVWGVYKGTME
+139 
-150 YESTGSDPAV
+150 
-160 SITVNKGSNVSAA
+160 
-173 TCLYSSEAV
+173 
-182 GSMKI
+182 
-187 NISGDCN
+187 
-194 VSQLQ
+194 
-199 GALQSKVDGD
+199 
-209 IDVDITDNAFA
+209 
-220 GTVYGIQVGYAS
+220 
-232 GSVDVYT
+232 
-239 DNTVDVG
+239 
-246 YLYGVYA
+246 
-253 STIDGSLTVNSML
+253 
-266 KADKGSGYVYAAT
+266 
-279 NGTYSGKDYA
+279 
-289 VKGNVV
+289 
-295 LTAKNAKLGY
+295 
-305 VYAVTNGA
+305 
-313 HTLGGV
+313 
-319 TVDISNTT
+319 
-327 LNEMYGVSNSASA
+327 
-340 AGDVSIRLNGIECS
+340 
-354 DSYSSMYGAYS
+354 
-365 ANIAGKLKFEVMNA
+365 
-379 KGKGISV
+379 
-386 YGTSNSDILGDVDID
+386 
-401 IDGQGAEFASVYGL
+401 
-415 NGGTVKGMV
+415 
-424 NIDIEN
+424 
-430 INVSSSM
+430 
-437 YGIYSAKLEQ
+437 
-447 SSPEGADA
+447 
-455 YANVITLKNIV
+455 
-466 SSSYYTYGVYY
+466 
-477 VSTMGSTHMILDN
+477 
-490 IKSGNYL
+490 
-497 YGLDFS
+497 
-503 GAITGKLKMDIS
+503 
-515 NCSAENVYILR
+515 
-526 GNGSS
+526 
-531 PTVVGDFDLTLTDS
+531 
-545 AFKNSLYVLNTAT
+545 
-558 FAENASVDIRNVI
+558 
-571 SNLCTVAYSGTCA
+571 
-584 KNLDVN
+584 
-590 MQYANDKAI
+590 
-599 VDAAGNPVVDS
+599 
-610 YTNAGKGE
+610 
-618 FNLLS
+618 
-623 SYSVIGDLTAD
+623 
-634 LSNIH
+634 
-639 YASCGLAG
+639 
-647 GSYSGEVSGIN
+647 
-658 TTVTLKDSSFEST
+658 
-671 YNGSTVYLLNEYGNG
+671 
-686 SNDDSAI
+686 
-693 QLSADIKIENT
+693 
-704 DFTGM
+704 
-709 KNASFQ
+709 
-715 VNANQ
+715 
-720 NRKVRVAFDETC
+720 
-732 ILSDG
+732 
-737 YYICPAYNGYGD
+737 
-749 SIVTY
+749 
-754 GGDVYYGGDKVV
+754 
-766 IDKDVNADNIYFGNY
+766 
-781 ASGKSTSAVYAVIN
+781 
-795 KGVTVSAQEGI
+795 
-806 YFTAGANILNSGK
+806 
-819 FSGTFKRTDD
+819 
-829 SSYGSVYMKEGI
+829 
-841 VADETLYENAHVY
+841 
-854 YPVTLVCDDKAVTVS
+854 
-869 NPGYTCYLDK
+869 
-879 DTMYAYVDSVLTLT
+879 
-893 PVIKRGYTL
+893 
-902 EKVVFRGSD
+902 
-911 ETQDNELTET
+911 
-921 SGKYT
+921 
-926 FAMPKKP
+926 
-933 CIVTVS
+933 
-939 TKGKQIKA
+939 
-947 SKTVSD
+947 
-953 PSAVLGQKYTAEK
+953 
-966 PLYDMSDVVILND
+966 
-979 GKEGTVTYEMDK
+979 
-991 DYILPEGLVLDGGLI
+991 
-1006 IGTPTLAYED
+1006 
-1016 GKKAVIHITGKNGT
+1016 
-1030 KTQIT
+1030 
-1035 LNVVVSKEQKIQEN
+1035 
-1049 TDGRITV
+1049 
-1056 DEENKQISLNG
+1056 
-1067 TSVVLQAAENSAE
+1067 
-1080 ASADETGAES
+1080 
-1090 PVITEIYIDSNKD
+1090 
-1103 GQADNKTPLVSGA
+1103 
-1116 LSEYTV
+1116 
-1122 VGVDDSEFKRSVK
+1122 
-1135 ITMLGGSVQK
+1135 
-1145 IYGAVD
+1145 
-1151 SELSCSGRDAVAVV
+1151 
-1165 IKGGNVGEVYA
+1165 
-1176 IVNTQVDGTIS
+1176 
-1187 YENCTGAVITGGLVS
+1187 
-1202 GSTSTYTGAL
+1202 
-1212 LRTAKDNV
+1212 
-1220 MIYKKY
+1220 
-1226 TVTEK
+1226 
-1231 LVANDFDL
+1231 
-1239 DNESEASVEA
+1239 
-1249 PLELTGYLRMYEK
+1249 
-1262 SKLTATA
+1262 
-1269 AITAGGLSFSR
+1269 
-1280 NSSAQFD
+1280 
-1287 GDVKINTLYMTSYN
+1287 
-1301 NVLTI
+1301 
-1306 GAESE
+1306 
-1311 FETNEVKISD
+1311 
-1321 SWAKVYQKGTFK
+1321 
-1333 CPSDK
+1333 
-1338 FSNEGT
+1338 
-1344 WVKAGE
+1344 
-1350 FAEGVDA
+1350 
-1357 GEWAGIYYN
+1357 
-1366 VERGT
+1366 
-1371 TNMKGT
+1371 
-1377 SVSIPTQSRVVEYE
+1377 
-1391 GLIYARNNSLVTAE
+1391 
-1405 YTDVPGYTV
+1405 
-1414 YVSINGGD
+1414 
-1422 PIKGDSGSAQV
+1422 
-1433 ATANTVM
+1433 
-1440 SATADYVADQIAVTK
+1440 
-1455 KYADPVIVADTSYT
+1455 
-1469 AEEPVYDLSALDVT
+1469 
-1483 GDTTSAYGTDM
+1483 
-1494 QYRVKSGSKL
+1494 
-1504 PEGLVLADGKITGK
+1504 
-1518 TSETGETDVTFVVTG
+1518 
-1533 RNGTSVDVNVKFTVK
+1533 
-1548 AAGTEVSDINK
+1548 
-1559 VVTDASVSKINLA
+1559 
-1572 GCSVVIIADPSNS
+1572 
-1585 SKSSIYM
+1585 
-1592 DADHDGI
+1592 
-1599 ADNNRALKIGGETSY
+1599 
-1614 DLSKCKIYGYTDGDN
+1614 
-1629 AYTGDISIVLRSGT
+1629 
-1643 VGSLYG
+1643 
-1649 VGSNESGAANVTVE
+1649 
-1663 GDVTVKVLGG
+1663 
-1673 TVRTEI
+1673 
-1679 YGAYNAHAATVN
+1679 
-1691 FVAEGGKIYKKAC
+1691 
-1704 GAYNSDVQ
+1704 
-1712 TMNFAFTKT
+1712 
-1721 AMMYADDNY
+1721 
-1730 SNTGEEELY
+1730 
-1739 VTSGGSVSGD
+1739 
-1749 VNAEVGVLSTREAFA
+1749 
-1764 YSSKM
+1764 
-1769 YRSTYAFFYGVYR
+1769 
-1782 TPVSGDVNYTL
+1782 
-1793 NGDWY
+1793 
-1798 AGRINTFVN
+1798 
-1807 SSNVAGDLN
+1807 
-1816 AELKS
+1816 
-1821 GYIGCGNSNDSSKA
+1821 
-1835 FVYGNTNNKI
+1835 
-1845 RNINVRSATEDAV
+1845 

-2930 APKNAIYKKVLK
+2930 APKNAIYKKY
-2942 K
+2942 

>member
-139 NVWGVYKGTME
+139 NVWGVYKGAME
-150 YESTGSDPAV
+150 YENTDSDPAV

-209 IDVDITDNAFA
+209 IDIDITDNAFA

-327 LNEMYGVSNSASA
+327 LNAMYGVSNSASA

-354 DSYSSMYGAYS
+354 DSYSNMYGAYS

-686 SNDDSAI
+686 SNDDSAM

-732 ILSDG
+732 ILPDG

-806 YFTAGANILNSGK
+806 YFTAGANILNSGI

-829 SSYGSVYMKEGI
+829 LSYGSVYMKEGI

-1080 ASADETGAES
+1080 ASSDETGAES

-1103 GQADNKTPLVSGA
+1103 GQADNKTPLVSGD

-1165 IKGGNVGEVYA
+1165 IKGGNMGEVYA

-1357 GEWAGIYYN
+1357 GEWTGIYYN
-1366 VERGT
+1366 VERGN

-1422 PIKGDSGSAQV
+1422 PIKGDSGSALV

-1469 AEEPVYDLSALDVT
+1469 AEEPVYDLTALDVT

-1629 AYTGDISIVLRSGT
+1629 VYTGDISIVLRSGT

-1649 VGSNESGAANVTVE
+1649 AGSNESGAANVTVE

-2616 GYKIKVSG
+2616 KYKIKVSG

-2930 APKNAIYKKVLK
+2930 APKNAIYKKY
-2942 K
+2942 

>member
-13 LSLAT
+13 LSLAA
-18 ALCLAQGVAVYA
+18 ALCMAQGVAVYA

-40 TADLSKGIEYRYY
+40 TADPSKGIEYRYY
-53 EGSTTRV
+53 EGSTTSV

-71 IRQSPNSTSSEP
+71 IRQSPNSTDSEP

-101 EAFEIDGSTD
+101 EAFEIDGSTE

-139 NVWGVYKGTME
+139 NVWGVYKGAME
-150 YESTGSDPAV
+150 YESTDSNPAV

-194 VSQLQ
+194 VSQVQ

-209 IDVDITDNAFA
+209 IDVDITDNAYA
-220 GTVYGIQVGYAS
+220 GTVYGIQIGYAT
-232 GSVDVYT
+232 GSVDVDT
-239 DNTVDVG
+239 DNTVDIG

-279 NGTYSGKDYA
+279 NGTYSGKNYA

-313 HTLGGV
+313 NTLGSV

-327 LNEMYGVSNSASA
+327 LNSMYGVSNSASA

-354 DSYSSMYGAYS
+354 DRYSYMYGAYS
-365 ANIAGKLKFEVMNA
+365 ANIAGKLKFEVKNA
-379 KGKGISV
+379 KGQGIYV

-415 NGGTVKGMV
+415 NCGTVKGMV

-437 YGIYSAKLEQ
+437 YGICSAKLEQ
-447 SSPEGADA
+447 SSPEEADA

-466 SSSYYTYGVYY
+466 NSSYYTYGVYY

-490 IKSGNYL
+490 IKSDNYL

-503 GAITGKLKMDIS
+503 GAITGKLKMDVS
-515 NCSAENVYILR
+515 NCSAEHAYILR

-531 PTVVGDFDLTLTDS
+531 STVVGDFDLTLTDS
-545 AFKNSLYVLNTAT
+545 AFKNNLYVLNTAT

-599 VDAAGNPVVDS
+599 VDADGNPVVDS

-647 GSYSGEVSGIN
+647 GNYSGKVSGIN

-732 ILSDG
+732 ILPDG

-754 GGDVYYGGDKVV
+754 GGDVYYGGNKVV

-781 ASGKSTSAVYAVIN
+781 DSRKSTSAVNAVIN

-806 YFTAGANILNSGK
+806 YFTAGANILNSGN
-819 FSGTFKRTDD
+819 FSGPFKRTDD

-869 NPGYTCYLDK
+869 NPGYNTCYLDK
-879 DTMYAYVDSVLTLT
+879 DTRYANVDSILTLT
-893 PVIKRGYTL
+893 PVVKRGYTL

-979 GKEGTVTYEMDK
+979 GKEGKVTYEMDK
-991 DYILPEGLVLDGGLI
+991 DYILPEGLELDGGLI
-1006 IGTPTLAYED
+1006 IGTPTSAYED

-1035 LNVVVSKEQKIQEN
+1035 LNVVVSKEQKIQDN

-1067 TSVVLQAAENSAE
+1067 TSVVLQAATNSAE
-1080 ASADETGAES
+1080 ASADETGVES
-1090 PVITEIYIDSNKD
+1090 PANTEIYIDSNKD
-1103 GQADNKTPLVSGA
+1103 GQADNKTPLVSGD

-1145 IYGAVD
+1145 IYGVVD
-1151 SELSCSGRDAVAVV
+1151 SELSYSGRDAVAVV

-1212 LRTAKDNV
+1212 LRTAKDNI

-1231 LVANDFDL
+1231 VAANEFAL
-1239 DNESEASVEA
+1239 DNESEVSVEA
-1249 PLELTGYLRMYEK
+1249 PLELTGYLRLYDK
-1262 SKLTATA
+1262 SRLTATA
-1269 AITAGGLSFSR
+1269 EVTSGGLSFSR

-1287 GDVKINTLYMTSYN
+1287 GDVKTKTLYMTSYN

-1311 FETNEVKISD
+1311 FETDEVKISD

-1391 GLIYARNNSLVTAE
+1391 GLIYARNNSLVTAK

-1422 PIKGDSGSAQV
+1422 PMKGDSGSALV
-1433 ATANTVM
+1433 TTANTVM
-1440 SATADYVADQIAVTK
+1440 SVTADYVADQIAVTK

-1469 AEEPVYDLSALDVT
+1469 AEEPVYDLSVLDVT
-1483 GDTTSAYGTDM
+1483 GDTTSEYGTDM

-1518 TSETGETDVTFVVTG
+1518 TSEAGETDVTFVVTG

-1548 AAGTEVSDINK
+1548 AAGTEVPDINK

-1572 GCSVVIIADPSNS
+1572 GCSVVIIADPSNA

-1649 VGSNESGAANVTVE
+1649 AGSNESGAANVTVE
-1663 GDVTVKVLGG
+1663 GDVTVKMLGG

-1679 YGAYNAHAATVN
+1679 YGAYNVHAAAVN
-1691 FVAEGGKIYKKAC
+1691 FIAEGGKIYKKAY

-1730 SNTGEEELY
+1730 SNTGKEELY

-1749 VNAEVGVLSTREAFA
+1749 VNAEVGVLSTREAFTYGA
-1764 YSSKM
+1764 KM
-1769 YRSTYAFFYGVYR
+1769 YRSTYAFFYGVHK
-1782 TPVSGDVNYTL
+1782 TSVSGDVNYTL
-1793 NGDWY
+1793 NGEWY
-1798 AGRINTFVN
+1798 VGRTNTFVN
-1807 SSNVAGDLN
+1807 SSNVDGDLN

-1821 GYIGCGNSNDSSKA
+1821 GYISCANSNDSSKA
-1835 FVYGNTNNKI
+1835 FVYGNMNNKI
-1845 RNINVRSATEDAV
+1845 RNINVRSATEGVV

-1890 ENFQVTHKGSLF
+1890 EYFQVTHKGSLF
-1902 LKIKDKLVL
+1902 LKINDKLVL

-1923 DILNVTSGSKI
+1923 NILNVTSGSKI

-1948 VIEGDVEN
+1948 VIEGDIEN
-1956 NGTWTSEGNVYVEG
+1956 NGTWISEGNVYVEG
-1970 TFVNNGIW
+1970 TFVNNGTW

-2011 YSTRINASSMF
+2011 YSTKINASSMF

-2053 NFSDVGKVLTTTIP
+2053 NFSNIGKVLTTTIP
-2067 NLKYVLKNYSSVYY
+2067 NFKYVLKNYSSVYY

-2193 VTAQVGVTTSKF
+2193 VTAQVGVATSKF

-2249 GTPVKASAEAQTV
+2249 GTPVKASDKAQTV
-2262 NIIVRGQNQTTAEFT
+2262 KIIVRGQNQTTAEFT

-2303 LADVALPKSVL
+2303 LADVALPKSAL

-2319 ADSTQLVGKAGSEDN
+2319 ADNTQLVGKAGSEDN

-2349 SKFDTA
+2349 SKLDTA

-2369 SVKLAVYVRKQ
+2369 AVKLAVYVRKQ

-2517 SGVEGWNRAY
+2517 SGVAGWNRAY
-2527 RGVVFPVQVEIIKE
+2527 RGVVFQVKVEIIKE
-2541 HVHDYGDAYKSDATY
+2541 HVHDYGDAYKSNATY

-2561 SCKDIQNKAKHTF
+2561 SCKDIQNKARHTF
-2574 DSGSIKTSP
+2574 DSGSIKKKA
-2583 TDTTDGSK
+2583 TDTAAGSK
-2591 VYKCKVC
+2591 EYSCKVC

-2603 VTIPA
+2603 VPIPA
-2608 LGRDITDP
+2608 LGKDITNP
-2616 GYKIKVSG
+2616 KYKIKVSG
-2624 LDSQK
+2624 LDPQK
-2629 YTGRTITLKNLK
+2629 YTGNAITLKNLK

-2667 ATVTIN
+2667 AKVTIN

-2680 TITETFQIKIVK
+2680 TITETFQIKIVR

-2698 KQPGT
+2698 KQSNT

-2727 TVAKSNGKFKTLTI
+2727 TVAKTNGKFKTLTI

-2764 YKSIVKV
+2764 YKSIVNV

-2789 ALKTIPAFKNVT
+2789 SLKTIPAFKNVT

-2827 KAAFYGCTSL
+2827 KAAFYGCASL

-2930 APKNAIYKKVLK
+2930 APKNAIYKKY
-2942 K
+2942 

>member
-13 LSLAT
+13 LSLAA

-40 TADLSKGIEYRYY
+40 MADPSKGIEYRYY
-53 EGSTTRV
+53 EGSTTSV

-101 EAFEIDGSTD
+101 EAFEIDGSTE

-139 NVWGVYKGTME
+139 NVWGVYKGAME
-150 YESTGSDPAV
+150 YENIDSNPAV

-194 VSQLQ
+194 VSQVQ

-220 GTVYGIQVGYAS
+220 GTVYGIQVGYAT
-232 GSVDVYT
+232 GSVEVDA
-239 DNTVDVG
+239 DNTADIG

-313 HTLGGV
+313 NTLGGV
-319 TVDISNTT
+319 TVDISDTT
-327 LNEMYGVSNSASA
+327 LNSMYGVSSSASA

-354 DSYSSMYGAYS
+354 DRYSYMYGAYS
-365 ANIAGKLKFEVMNA
+365 ANIAGKLKFEVKNA
-379 KGKGISV
+379 KGQGIYV
-386 YGTSNSDILGDVDID
+386 YGSSNSDILGDVDID
-401 IDGQGAEFASVYGL
+401 IDGQGAEFDSVYGL
-415 NGGTVKGMV
+415 SSGTVKGMV

-455 YANVITLKNIV
+455 YANVITLKNIE

-503 GAITGKLKMDIS
+503 GAITGKLKMDMS
-515 NCSAENVYILR
+515 NCSAENAYILR

-531 PTVVGDFDLTLTDS
+531 STVVGDFDLTLTDS

-639 YASCGLAG
+639 YAACGLAG
-647 GSYSGEVSGIN
+647 GSYSGKVSGRN

-686 SNDDSAI
+686 SNNDSAI

-732 ILSDG
+732 ILPDG

-781 ASGKSTSAVYAVIN
+781 DSRKSTSAVNAVIN
-795 KGVTVSAQEGI
+795 KGVTVNAQEGLYI
-806 YFTAGANILNSGK
+806 TAGANILNLGN
-819 FSGTFKRTDD
+819 FSGPFKRTDD

-869 NPGYTCYLDK
+869 NPGYNTCYLDK
-879 DTMYAYVDSVLTLT
+879 DTKYANVDSILTLT
-893 PVIKRGYTL
+893 PVVKRGYTL

-979 GKEGTVTYEMDK
+979 CKEGKVTYEMDK

-1006 IGTPTLAYED
+1006 IGTPTSTYED

-1035 LNVVVSKEQKIQEN
+1035 LNVVVSKEQKIQDN

-1080 ASADETGAES
+1080 ASSDETGAES

-1103 GQADNKTPLVSGA
+1103 GQADNKTPLVSGD

-1212 LRTAKDNV
+1212 LRTAKDNI

-1231 LVANDFDL
+1231 LAANDFDL
-1239 DNESEASVEA
+1239 DNESEVSVEA

-1269 AITAGGLSFSR
+1269 AITAGSLSFSR

-1301 NVLTI
+1301 NVLII

-1311 FETNEVKISD
+1311 FETDEVKISD

-1391 GLIYARNNSLVTAE
+1391 GLIYARNNSLVTAK

-1422 PIKGDSGSAQV
+1422 PIKGDSGSALV

-1469 AEEPVYDLSALDVT
+1469 AEEPVYDLTALDVT
-1483 GDTTSAYGTDM
+1483 GDTTSSYGTDM

-1572 GCSVVIIADPSNS
+1572 GSSVVIIADPSNA

-1649 VGSNESGAANVTVE
+1649 AGSNESGAANVTVE
-1663 GDVTVKVLGG
+1663 GDITVKVLGG

-1679 YGAYNAHAATVN
+1679 YGAYNVHAAAVN
-1691 FVAEGGKIYKKAC
+1691 FIAEGGKIYKKAY

-1730 SNTGEEELY
+1730 SSTGKEELY

-2303 LADVALPKSVL
+2303 LADVALPKSPL

-2349 SKFDTA
+2349 SKLDTA

-2401 VIPEAEGGMFIWE
+2401 VIPEVEGGMFIWE

-2616 GYKIKVSG
+2616 KYKIKVSG

-2680 TITETFQIKIVK
+2680 TITETFQIKIEK

-2727 TVAKSNGKFKTLTI
+2727 TVAKTNGKFKTLTI

-2930 APKNAIYKKVLK
+2930 APKNAIYKKY
-2942 K
+2942 

>member
-13 LSLAT
+13 LSLAA

-40 TADLSKGIEYRYY
+40 TADPSKGIEYRYY
-53 EGSTTRV
+53 EGSTTSV

-101 EAFEIDGSTD
+101 EAFEIDGSTE

-139 NVWGVYKGTME
+139 NVWGVYKGAME
-150 YESTGSDPAV
+150 YENTDSNPAV

-194 VSQLQ
+194 VSQVQ

-220 GTVYGIQVGYAS
+220 GTVYGIQVGYAT
-232 GSVDVYT
+232 GSVDVDT
-239 DNTVDVG
+239 DNTVDIG

-313 HTLGGV
+313 NTLGGV

-327 LNEMYGVSNSASA
+327 LNAMYGVSNSASA

-354 DSYSSMYGAYS
+354 DSYSNMYGAYS
-365 ANIAGKLKFEVMNA
+365 ANIAGKLKFEVKNA
-379 KGKGISV
+379 KGKGIYV
-386 YGTSNSDILGDVDID
+386 YGTSNSDIMGDVDID

-415 NGGTVKGMV
+415 NSGTVKGMV

-447 SSPEGADA
+447 SSPEEADA

-466 SSSYYTYGVYY
+466 NSSYYTYGVYY

-490 IKSGNYL
+490 IKSDNYL

-503 GAITGKLKMDIS
+503 GAITGKLKMDVS
-515 NCSAENVYILR
+515 NCSAEHAYILR

-531 PTVVGDFDLTLTDS
+531 STVVGDFDLTLTDS

-610 YTNAGKGE
+610 YTNAGKGD

-647 GSYSGEVSGIN
+647 GNYSGKVSGIN

-671 YNGSTVYLLNEYGNG
+671 YNGSTVVYLLNEYGNG

-720 NRKVRVAFDETC
+720 NRKVRVAFDEKC
-732 ILSDG
+732 ILPDG

-781 ASGKSTSAVYAVIN
+781 DSRRSTSAVNAVIN
-795 KGVTVSAQEGI
+795 KGVTVNAQEGLYI
-806 YFTAGANILNSGK
+806 TVGANILNSGNLT
-819 FSGTFKRTDD
+819 GTFKRTDD

-841 VADETLYENAHVY
+841 VTDETLYENAHVY

-979 GKEGTVTYEMDK
+979 GKEGKVTYDMDK

-1006 IGTPTLAYED
+1006 IGTPKSAYED

-1035 LNVVVSKEQKIQEN
+1035 LNVVVSKEQKIQDN

-1067 TSVVLQAAENSAE
+1067 TSVVLQTAENGAE
-1080 ASADETGAES
+1080 APVDETEAES
-1090 PVITEIYIDSNKD
+1090 PAITAIYIDSNKD
-1103 GQADNKTPLVSGA
+1103 GQADNKTPLVSGD

-1122 VGVDDSEFKRSVK
+1122 VGVDDSEFKRSIK

-1212 LRTAKDNV
+1212 LRTAKDNI

-1231 LVANDFDL
+1231 LAANDFDL
-1239 DNESEASVEA
+1239 DNESEVSVEA

-1269 AITAGGLSFSR
+1269 AITAGSLSFSR

-1301 NVLTI
+1301 NVLII

-1311 FETNEVKISD
+1311 FETDEVKISD

-1391 GLIYARNNSLVTAE
+1391 GLIYARNNSLVTAK

-1422 PIKGDSGSAQV
+1422 PMKGDSGSALV

-1469 AEEPVYDLSALDVT
+1469 AEEPVYDLTALDVT
-1483 GDTTSAYGTDM
+1483 GDTTSSYGTDM

-1572 GCSVVIIADPSNS
+1572 GSSVVIIADPSNA

-1649 VGSNESGAANVTVE
+1649 AGSNESGAANVTVE
-1663 GDVTVKVLGG
+1663 GDITVKVLGG

-1679 YGAYNAHAATVN
+1679 YGAYNVHAAAVN
-1691 FVAEGGKIYKKAC
+1691 FIAEGGKIYKKAY

-1730 SNTGEEELY
+1730 SSTGKEELY
-1739 VTSGGSVSGD
+1739 VISGGSVSGD

-1769 YRSTYAFFYGVYR
+1769 YRSTYAFFYGVHKTY
-1782 TPVSGDVNYTL
+1782 VSGDVNYTL
-1793 NGDWY
+1793 NGEWY
-1798 AGRINTFVN
+1798 AGRTNTFVN
-1807 SSNVAGDLN
+1807 SSNVDGDLN

-1821 GYIGCGNSNDSSKA
+1821 GYISCANSNDGSKA

-1845 RNINVRSATEDAV
+1845 RNINVRSATEGIV

-1882 TASVTGLS
+1882 TASVKGLS
-1890 ENFQVTHKGSLF
+1890 ENFQVTHNGSLF
-1902 LKIKDKLVL
+1902 LKLNDKLVL

-1948 VIEGDVEN
+1948 VIEGDIEN

-2053 NFSDVGKVLTTTIP
+2053 NFSNVGKVLTTTIP
-2067 NLKYVLKNYSSVYY
+2067 HLKYVLKNYSSVYY

-2153 ATSSNNVKWRGTVAY
+2153 ATSSNNVKWRGTVAH

-2193 VTAQVGVTTSKF
+2193 VTAQVGVTTSKYA
-2205 DPLYDLTKIEVQN
+2205 PLYDLTKIEVQN
-2218 DENVENGY
+2218 DEDVENGY

-2240 LAMSGGKIY
+2240 LVMSGGKVY
-2249 GTPVKASAEAQTV
+2249 GTPVKASDKAQTV
-2262 NIIVRGQNQTTAEFT
+2262 NIIVRGQNQTTAEFA

-2296 TAYAGKT
+2296 NAYAGKT
-2303 LADVALPKSVL
+2303 LADVALPKSAL

-2319 ADSTQLVGKAGSEDN
+2319 ADNTQLVGKAGSEDN

-2349 SKFDTA
+2349 SKLDTA

-2369 SVKLAVYVRKQ
+2369 AVKLAVYVRKQ

-2517 SGVEGWNRAY
+2517 SGVAGWNRAY
-2527 RGVVFPVQVEIIKE
+2527 RGVVFPVKVEIVKV
-2541 HVHDYGDAYKSDATY
+2541 HVHDYGDAYKSNATY

-2561 SCKDIQNKAKHTF
+2561 SCKDIQNKARHTF
-2574 DSGSIKTSP
+2574 DSGSIKKKA
-2583 TDTTDGSK
+2583 TDTAAGSK
-2591 VYKCKVC
+2591 EYSCKVC

-2603 VTIPA
+2603 VPIPA
-2608 LGRDITDP
+2608 LGKDITNP
-2616 GYKIKVSG
+2616 KYKIKVSG
-2624 LDSQK
+2624 LDPQK
-2629 YTGRTITLKNLK
+2629 YTGRAITLKNLK
-2641 VTSGRTVLRKGT
+2641 VTSGRTVLRRGT

-2667 ATVTIN
+2667 AKVTIK
-2673 GIGKYRG
+2673 GIGNYRG
-2680 TITETFQIKIVK
+2680 TIAKSFQIKIVK

-2698 KQPGT
+2698 KQPKT

-2789 ALKTIPAFKNVT
+2789 SLKTIPAFKNVT

-2827 KAAFYGCTSL
+2827 KAAFYGCASL
-2837 KTLTVGGKVTTIGES
+2837 KILTVGGKVTTIGES

-2930 APKNAIYKKVLK
+2930 APKNAIYKKY
-2942 K
+2942 

>member
-83 RLNVY
+83 RLN
-88 NDKDRDGVLDEGE
+88 DKDRDGVLDEGE

-139 NVWGVYKGTME
+139 NVWGVYKGAME
-150 YESTGSDPAV
+150 YENTDSDPAV

-209 IDVDITDNAFA
+209 IDIDITDNAFA

-327 LNEMYGVSNSASA
+327 LNAMYGVSNSASA

-354 DSYSSMYGAYS
+354 DSYSNMYGAYS
-365 ANIAGKLKFEVMNA
+365 ANIAGKLKFEVKNA
-379 KGKGISV
+379 KGQGISV

-415 NGGTVKGMV
+415 NSGTVKGMI

-455 YANVITLKNIV
+455 YANVITLKNIE

-503 GAITGKLKMDIS
+503 GAITGKLKMDMS
-515 NCSAENVYILR
+515 NCSAENAYILR

-531 PTVVGDFDLTLTDS
+531 STVVGDFDLTLTDS

-639 YASCGLAG
+639 YAACGLAG
-647 GSYSGEVSGIN
+647 GSYSGKVSGRN

-686 SNDDSAI
+686 SNNDSAI
-693 QLSADIKIENT
+693 ELSADIKIENT

-720 NRKVRVAFDETC
+720 NRKVRVAFDEAC
-732 ILSDG
+732 ILPDG

-766 IDKDVNADNIYFGNY
+766 IDKDINADNIYFGNY

-829 SSYGSVYMKEGI
+829 SAYGSVYMKEGI

-902 EKVVFRGSD
+902 EKVVFRESD

-979 GKEGTVTYEMDK
+979 GKEGKVTYEMDK
-991 DYILPEGLVLDGGLI
+991 DYILPEGLELDGGLI
-1006 IGTPTLAYED
+1006 IGTPTSAYED
-1016 GKKAVIHITGKNGT
+1016 GKKAVIYITGKNGT
-1030 KTQIT
+1030 RTQIT
-1035 LNVVVSKEQKIQEN
+1035 LNVVVSKEQKIQDN

-1080 ASADETGAES
+1080 ASSDETGAES

-1103 GQADNKTPLVSGA
+1103 GQADNKTPLVSGD

-1135 ITMLGGSVQK
+1135 ITMLGGSVKK

-1151 SELSCSGRDAVAVV
+1151 SELSFSGRDAVAVV

-1212 LRTAKDNV
+1212 LRTAKDNI

-1231 LVANDFDL
+1231 LAANDFDL
-1239 DNESEASVEA
+1239 DNESEVSVEA

-1269 AITAGGLSFSR
+1269 AITAGSLSFSR
-1280 NSSAQFD
+1280 NSSAKFD

-1301 NVLTI
+1301 NVLII

-1311 FETNEVKISD
+1311 FETDEVKISD

-2319 ADSTQLVGKAGSEDN
+2319 ADSTQLVGKAGSED
-2334 YDAYFVP
+2334 
-2341 KDTVNYDW
+2341 
-2349 SKFDTA
+2349 
-2355 SGTYEQLEDGSVRI
+2355 
-2369 SVKLAVYVRKQ
+2369 
-2380 DPVYTVPEGVT
+2380 TVPEGGT

-2930 APKNAIYKKVLK
+2930 APKNAIYKKY
-2942 K
+2942 

>member
-13 LSLAT
+13 LSLAA
-18 ALCLAQGVAVYA
+18 ALCMAQGVAVYA

-40 TADLSKGIEYRYY
+40 TADPSKGIEYRYY
-53 EGSTTRV
+53 EGSTTSV

-71 IRQSPNSTSSEP
+71 IRQSPNSTDSEP

-101 EAFEIDGSTD
+101 EAFEIDGSTE

-139 NVWGVYKGTME
+139 NVWGVYKGAME
-150 YESTGSDPAV
+150 YESTDSNPAV

-194 VSQLQ
+194 VSQVQ

-209 IDVDITDNAFA
+209 IDVDITDNAYA
-220 GTVYGIQVGYAS
+220 GTVYGIQIGYAT
-232 GSVDVYT
+232 GSVDVDT
-239 DNTVDVG
+239 DNTVDIG

-279 NGTYSGKDYA
+279 NGTYSGKNYA

-313 HTLGGV
+313 NTLGSV

-327 LNEMYGVSNSASA
+327 LNSMYGVSNSASA

-354 DSYSSMYGAYS
+354 DRYSYMYGAYS
-365 ANIAGKLKFEVMNA
+365 ANIAGKLKFEVKNA
-379 KGKGISV
+379 KGQGIYV

-415 NGGTVKGMV
+415 NCGTVKGMV

-437 YGIYSAKLEQ
+437 YGICSAKLEQ
-447 SSPEGADA
+447 SSPEEADA

-466 SSSYYTYGVYY
+466 NSSYYTYGVYY

-490 IKSGNYL
+490 IKSDNYL

-503 GAITGKLKMDIS
+503 GAITGKLKMDVS
-515 NCSAENVYILR
+515 NCSAEHAYILR

-531 PTVVGDFDLTLTDS
+531 STVVGDFDLTLTDS
-545 AFKNSLYVLNTAT
+545 AFKNNLYVLNTAT

-599 VDAAGNPVVDS
+599 VDADGNPVVDS

-647 GSYSGEVSGIN
+647 GNYSGKVSGIN

-732 ILSDG
+732 ILPDG

-754 GGDVYYGGDKVV
+754 GGDVYYGGNKVV

-781 ASGKSTSAVYAVIN
+781 DSRKSTSAVNAVIN

-806 YFTAGANILNSGK
+806 YFTAGANILNSGN
-819 FSGTFKRTDD
+819 FSGPFKRTDD

-869 NPGYTCYLDK
+869 NPGYNTCYLDK
-879 DTMYAYVDSVLTLT
+879 DTKYANVDSILTLT
-893 PVIKRGYTL
+893 PVVKRGYTL

-979 GKEGTVTYEMDK
+979 GKEGKVTYEMDK
-991 DYILPEGLVLDGGLI
+991 DYILPEGLELDGGLI
-1006 IGTPTLAYED
+1006 IGTPTSAYED

-1035 LNVVVSKEQKIQEN
+1035 LNVVVSKEQKIQDN

-1067 TSVVLQAAENSAE
+1067 TSVVLQAATNSAE
-1080 ASADETGAES
+1080 ASADETGVES
-1090 PVITEIYIDSNKD
+1090 PANTEIYIDSNKD
-1103 GQADNKTPLVSGA
+1103 GQADNKTPLVSGD

-1151 SELSCSGRDAVAVV
+1151 SELSYSGRDAVAVV

-1212 LRTAKDNV
+1212 LRTAKDNI

-1231 LVANDFDL
+1231 VAANEFAL
-1239 DNESEASVEA
+1239 DNESEVSVEA
-1249 PLELTGYLRMYEK
+1249 PLELTGYLRLYDK
-1262 SKLTATA
+1262 SRLTATA
-1269 AITAGGLSFSR
+1269 EVTAGGLSFSR

-1287 GDVKINTLYMTSYN
+1287 GDVKTKTLYMTSYN

-1311 FETNEVKISD
+1311 FETDEVKISD

-1391 GLIYARNNSLVTAE
+1391 GLIYARNNSLVTAK

-1422 PIKGDSGSAQV
+1422 PMKGDSGSALV
-1433 ATANTVM
+1433 TTANTVM
-1440 SATADYVADQIAVTK
+1440 SVTADYVADQIAVTK

-1469 AEEPVYDLSALDVT
+1469 AEEPVYDLSVLDVT
-1483 GDTTSAYGTDM
+1483 GDTNSEYGTDM

-1518 TSETGETDVTFVVTG
+1518 TSEAGETDVTFVVTG

-1548 AAGTEVSDINK
+1548 AAGTEVPDINK

-1572 GCSVVIIADPSNS
+1572 GCSVVIIADPSNA

-1649 VGSNESGAANVTVE
+1649 AGSNESGAANVTVE
-1663 GDVTVKVLGG
+1663 GDVTVKMLGG

-1679 YGAYNAHAATVN
+1679 YGAYNVHAAAVN
-1691 FVAEGGKIYKKAC
+1691 FIAEGGKIYKKAY

-1730 SNTGEEELY
+1730 SNTGKEELY

-1749 VNAEVGVLSTREAFA
+1749 VNAEVGVLSTREAFTYGA
-1764 YSSKM
+1764 KM
-1769 YRSTYAFFYGVYR
+1769 YRSTYAFFYGVHK
-1782 TPVSGDVNYTL
+1782 TSVSGDVNYTL
-1793 NGDWY
+1793 NGEWY
-1798 AGRINTFVN
+1798 VGRTNTFVN
-1807 SSNVAGDLN
+1807 SSNVDGDLN

-1821 GYIGCGNSNDSSKA
+1821 GYISCANSNDSSKA
-1835 FVYGNTNNKI
+1835 FVYGNMNNKI
-1845 RNINVRSATEDAV
+1845 RNINVRSATEGVV

-1890 ENFQVTHKGSLF
+1890 EYFQVTHKGSLF
-1902 LKIKDKLVL
+1902 LKINDKLVL

-1923 DILNVTSGSKI
+1923 NILNVTSGSKI

-1956 NGTWTSEGNVYVEG
+1956 NGTWTSDGNVYVEG
-1970 TFVNNGIW
+1970 TFVNNGTW

-2022 INREA
+2022 INRENA
-2027 ATFTF
+2027 AFTF

-2053 NFSDVGKVLTTTIP
+2053 NFSNIGKVLTTTIP
-2067 NLKYVLKNYSSVYY
+2067 NFKYVLKNYSSVYY

-2112 GIDGDTNVYIAGNMD
+2112 GVDGDTNVYIAGNMD

-2153 ATSSNNVKWRGTVAY
+2153 ATSSNNVKWRGTMAY

-2183 NITLAKAEDK
+2183 NITLAKTEDK
-2193 VTAQVGVTTSKF
+2193 ITAQVGVATSKYA
-2205 DPLYDLTKIEVQN
+2205 PLYDLTKIEVQN
-2218 DENVENGY
+2218 DEKVENGY

-2240 LAMSGGKIY
+2240 LVMTDGKIY

-2262 NIIVRGQNQTTAEFT
+2262 KIIVRGQNQTTAEFA

-2296 TAYAGKT
+2296 NAYAGKT
-2303 LADVALPKSVL
+2303 LADVALPKSAL

-2319 ADSTQLVGKAGSEDN
+2319 ADSTQLVGKAGSEDG

-2341 KDTVNYDW
+2341 TDTVNYDW
-2349 SKFDTA
+2349 SKLDTA

-2401 VIPEAEGGMFIWE
+2401 VIPETEGGMFIWE

-2517 SGVEGWNRAY
+2517 SGVAGWNRAY
-2527 RGVVFPVQVEIIKE
+2527 RGVVFPVKVEIVKV
-2541 HVHDYGDAYKSDATY
+2541 HVHDYGDAYKSNATY

-2561 SCKDIQNKAKHTF
+2561 SCKDIQNKARHTF
-2574 DSGSIKTSP
+2574 DSGSIKKKA
-2583 TDTTDGSK
+2583 TDTAAGSK
-2591 VYKCKVC
+2591 EYSCKVC

-2603 VTIPA
+2603 VPIPA
-2608 LGRDITDP
+2608 LGKDITNP
-2616 GYKIKVSG
+2616 KYKIKVSG
-2624 LDSQK
+2624 LDPQK
-2629 YTGRTITLKNLK
+2629 YTGRAITLKNLK
-2641 VTSGRTVLRKGT
+2641 VTSGRTVLRRGT

-2667 ATVTIN
+2667 AKVTIK
-2673 GIGKYRG
+2673 GIGNYRG
-2680 TITETFQIKIVK
+2680 TITKSFQIKIVK

-2727 TVAKSNGKFKTLTI
+2727 TVAKTNVKFKTLTI

-2827 KAAFYGCTSL
+2827 KAAFYGCASL

-2930 APKNAIYKKVLK
+2930 APKNAIYKKY
-2942 K
+2942 

>member
-139 NVWGVYKGTME
+139 NVWGVYKGAME

-209 IDVDITDNAFA
+209 IDIDITDNAFA
-220 GTVYGIQVGYAS
+220 GTVYGIQVGYAT
-232 GSVDVYT
+232 GSVDVDT
-239 DNTVDVG
+239 DNTVDIG

-253 STIDGSLTVNSML
+253 STIDGSLTVNSL
-266 KADKGSGYVYAAT
+266 FKADKGSGYVYAAT

-313 HTLGGV
+313 NTLGGV
-319 TVDISNTT
+319 TVDISDTT
-327 LNEMYGVSNSASA
+327 LNSMYGVSSSASA

-354 DSYSSMYGAYS
+354 DRYSYMYGAYS
-365 ANIAGKLKFEVMNA
+365 ANIAGKLKFEVKNA
-379 KGKGISV
+379 KGQGIYV
-386 YGTSNSDILGDVDID
+386 YGSSNSDILGDVDID

-415 NGGTVKGMV
+415 NSGTVKGMI

-477 VSTMGSTHMILDN
+477 VSTMGSTYMILDN

-515 NCSAENVYILR
+515 NCSAENAYILR

-531 PTVVGDFDLTLTDS
+531 STVVGDFDLTLTDS

-639 YASCGLAG
+639 YAACGLAG
-647 GSYSGEVSGIN
+647 GSYSGKVSGRN

-686 SNDDSAI
+686 SNNDSAI

-732 ILSDG
+732 ILPDG

-781 ASGKSTSAVYAVIN
+781 DSRKSTSAVNAVIN
-795 KGVTVSAQEGI
+795 KGVTVNAQEGLYI
-806 YFTAGANILNSGK
+806 TAGANILNLGN
-819 FSGTFKRTDD
+819 FSGPFKRTDD

-869 NPGYTCYLDK
+869 NPGYNTCYLDK
-879 DTMYAYVDSVLTLT
+879 DTKYANVDSILTLT
-893 PVIKRGYTL
+893 PVVKRGYTL

-979 GKEGTVTYEMDK
+979 GKEGKVTYEMDK

-1006 IGTPTLAYED
+1006 IGTPTSTYED

-1035 LNVVVSKEQKIQEN
+1035 LNVVVSKEQKIQDN

-1080 ASADETGAES
+1080 ASSDETGAES

-1103 GQADNKTPLVSGA
+1103 GQADNKTPLVSGD

-1212 LRTAKDNV
+1212 LRTAKDNI

-1231 LVANDFDL
+1231 LAANDFDL
-1239 DNESEASVEA
+1239 DNESEVSVEA

-1269 AITAGGLSFSR
+1269 AITAGSLSFSR

-1301 NVLTI
+1301 NVLII

-1311 FETNEVKISD
+1311 FETDEVKISD

-1391 GLIYARNNSLVTAE
+1391 GLIYARNNSLVTAK

-1422 PIKGDSGSAQV
+1422 PIKGDSGSALV

-1469 AEEPVYDLSALDVT
+1469 AEEPVYDLTALDVT
-1483 GDTTSAYGTDM
+1483 GDTTSSYGTDM

-1572 GCSVVIIADPSNS
+1572 GSSVVIIADPSNA

-1649 VGSNESGAANVTVE
+1649 AGSNESGAANVTVE
-1663 GDVTVKVLGG
+1663 GDITVKVLGG

-1679 YGAYNAHAATVN
+1679 YGAYNVHAAAVN
-1691 FVAEGGKIYKKAC
+1691 FIAEGGKIYKKAY

-1730 SNTGEEELY
+1730 SSTGKEELY

-2930 APKNAIYKKVLK
+2930 APKNAIYKKY
-2942 K
+2942 

>member
-1 MRKRKLR
+1 MPMARSQAIRRR
-8 GGIAV
+8 G
-13 LSLAT
+13 
-18 ALCLAQGVAVYA
+18 
-30 EGTDDGSTLV
+30 
-40 TADLSKGIEYRYY
+40 
-53 EGSTTRV
+53 
-60 EGINL
+60 
-65 NGNSVI
+65 
-71 IRQSPNSTSSEP
+71 
-83 RLNVY
+83 
-88 NDKDRDGVLDEGE
+88 
-101 EAFEIDGSTD
+101 
-111 ILPYQVYGVYGEKT
+111 
-125 KTPISITV
+125 
-133 DGASLG
+133 
-139 NVWGVYKGTME
+139 
-150 YESTGSDPAV
+150 
-160 SITVNKGSNVSAA
+160 
-173 TCLYSSEAV
+173 
-182 GSMKI
+182 
-187 NISGDCN
+187 
-194 VSQLQ
+194 
-199 GALQSKVDGD
+199 
-209 IDVDITDNAFA
+209 
-220 GTVYGIQVGYAS
+220 
-232 GSVDVYT
+232 
-239 DNTVDVG
+239 
-246 YLYGVYA
+246 
-253 STIDGSLTVNSML
+253 
-266 KADKGSGYVYAAT
+266 
-279 NGTYSGKDYA
+279 
-289 VKGNVV
+289 
-295 LTAKNAKLGY
+295 
-305 VYAVTNGA
+305 
-313 HTLGGV
+313 
-319 TVDISNTT
+319 
-327 LNEMYGVSNSASA
+327 
-340 AGDVSIRLNGIECS
+340 
-354 DSYSSMYGAYS
+354 
-365 ANIAGKLKFEVMNA
+365 
-379 KGKGISV
+379 
-386 YGTSNSDILGDVDID
+386 
-401 IDGQGAEFASVYGL
+401 
-415 NGGTVKGMV
+415 
-424 NIDIEN
+424 
-430 INVSSSM
+430 
-437 YGIYSAKLEQ
+437 
-447 SSPEGADA
+447 
-455 YANVITLKNIV
+455 
-466 SSSYYTYGVYY
+466 
-477 VSTMGSTHMILDN
+477 
-490 IKSGNYL
+490 
-497 YGLDFS
+497 
-503 GAITGKLKMDIS
+503 
-515 NCSAENVYILR
+515 
-526 GNGSS
+526 
-531 PTVVGDFDLTLTDS
+531 
-545 AFKNSLYVLNTAT
+545 
-558 FAENASVDIRNVI
+558 
-571 SNLCTVAYSGTCA
+571 
-584 KNLDVN
+584 
-590 MQYANDKAI
+590 
-599 VDAAGNPVVDS
+599 
-610 YTNAGKGE
+610 
-618 FNLLS
+618 
-623 SYSVIGDLTAD
+623 
-634 LSNIH
+634 
-639 YASCGLAG
+639 
-647 GSYSGEVSGIN
+647 
-658 TTVTLKDSSFEST
+658 
-671 YNGSTVYLLNEYGNG
+671 
-686 SNDDSAI
+686 
-693 QLSADIKIENT
+693 
-704 DFTGM
+704 
-709 KNASFQ
+709 
-715 VNANQ
+715 
-720 NRKVRVAFDETC
+720 
-732 ILSDG
+732 
-737 YYICPAYNGYGD
+737 
-749 SIVTY
+749 
-754 GGDVYYGGDKVV
+754 
-766 IDKDVNADNIYFGNY
+766 
-781 ASGKSTSAVYAVIN
+781 
-795 KGVTVSAQEGI
+795 
-806 YFTAGANILNSGK
+806 
-819 FSGTFKRTDD
+819 
-829 SSYGSVYMKEGI
+829 
-841 VADETLYENAHVY
+841 
-854 YPVTLVCDDKAVTVS
+854 
-869 NPGYTCYLDK
+869 
-879 DTMYAYVDSVLTLT
+879 
-893 PVIKRGYTL
+893 
-902 EKVVFRGSD
+902 
-911 ETQDNELTET
+911 
-921 SGKYT
+921 
-926 FAMPKKP
+926 
-933 CIVTVS
+933 
-939 TKGKQIKA
+939 
-947 SKTVSD
+947 
-953 PSAVLGQKYTAEK
+953 
-966 PLYDMSDVVILND
+966 
-979 GKEGTVTYEMDK
+979 
-991 DYILPEGLVLDGGLI
+991 
-1006 IGTPTLAYED
+1006 
-1016 GKKAVIHITGKNGT
+1016 
-1030 KTQIT
+1030 
-1035 LNVVVSKEQKIQEN
+1035 
-1049 TDGRITV
+1049 
-1056 DEENKQISLNG
+1056 
-1067 TSVVLQAAENSAE
+1067 
-1080 ASADETGAES
+1080 
-1090 PVITEIYIDSNKD
+1090 
-1103 GQADNKTPLVSGA
+1103 
-1116 LSEYTV
+1116 
-1122 VGVDDSEFKRSVK
+1122 
-1135 ITMLGGSVQK
+1135 
-1145 IYGAVD
+1145 
-1151 SELSCSGRDAVAVV
+1151 
-1165 IKGGNVGEVYA
+1165 
-1176 IVNTQVDGTIS
+1176 
-1187 YENCTGAVITGGLVS
+1187 
-1202 GSTSTYTGAL
+1202 
-1212 LRTAKDNV
+1212 
-1220 MIYKKY
+1220 
-1226 TVTEK
+1226 
-1231 LVANDFDL
+1231 
-1239 DNESEASVEA
+1239 
-1249 PLELTGYLRMYEK
+1249 
-1262 SKLTATA
+1262 
-1269 AITAGGLSFSR
+1269 
-1280 NSSAQFD
+1280 
-1287 GDVKINTLYMTSYN
+1287 
-1301 NVLTI
+1301 
-1306 GAESE
+1306 
-1311 FETNEVKISD
+1311 
-1321 SWAKVYQKGTFK
+1321 
-1333 CPSDK
+1333 
-1338 FSNEGT
+1338 
-1344 WVKAGE
+1344 
-1350 FAEGVDA
+1350 
-1357 GEWAGIYYN
+1357 
-1366 VERGT
+1366 
-1371 TNMKGT
+1371 
-1377 SVSIPTQSRVVEYE
+1377 
-1391 GLIYARNNSLVTAE
+1391 
-1405 YTDVPGYTV
+1405 
-1414 YVSINGGD
+1414 
-1422 PIKGDSGSAQV
+1422 
-1433 ATANTVM
+1433 
-1440 SATADYVADQIAVTK
+1440 
-1455 KYADPVIVADTSYT
+1455 
-1469 AEEPVYDLSALDVT
+1469 
-1483 GDTTSAYGTDM
+1483 
-1494 QYRVKSGSKL
+1494 
-1504 PEGLVLADGKITGK
+1504 
-1518 TSETGETDVTFVVTG
+1518 ETGETDVTFVVTG

-1845 RNINVRSATEDAV
+1845 CNINVRSATEDAV

-1978 NTKKYMYV
+1978 NTKKYMCV

-2218 DENVENGY
+2218 DEDVENGY
-2226 VAYSLAKGQTLPDG
+2226 VAYSLAKGQTLPNG

-2262 NIIVRGQNQTTAEFT
+2262 KIIVRGQNQTTAEFT
-2277 LTIEKIEKGI
+2277 LTVEKIEKGI

-2303 LADVALPKSVL
+2303 LADVALPKSPL

-2334 YDAYFVP
+2334 YDAYLVP

-2349 SKFDTA
+2349 SKLDTA

-2444 HIEITVEVKPAEA
+2444 HIEITVEIKPAEV

-2616 GYKIKVSG
+2616 KYKIKVSG

-2680 TITETFQIKIVK
+2680 TITETFQIKIVR

-2727 TVAKSNGKFKTLTI
+2727 TVAKTNGKFKTLTI

-2930 APKNAIYKKVLK
+2930 APKNAIYKKY
-2942 K
+2942 

>member
-1 MRKRKLR
+1 M
-8 GGIAV
+8 
-13 LSLAT
+13 
-18 ALCLAQGVAVYA
+18 
-30 EGTDDGSTLV
+30 
-40 TADLSKGIEYRYY
+40 
-53 EGSTTRV
+53 
-60 EGINL
+60 
-65 NGNSVI
+65 
-71 IRQSPNSTSSEP
+71 
-83 RLNVY
+83 
-88 NDKDRDGVLDEGE
+88 
-101 EAFEIDGSTD
+101 
-111 ILPYQVYGVYGEKT
+111 
-125 KTPISITV
+125 
-133 DGASLG
+133 
-139 NVWGVYKGTME
+139 
-150 YESTGSDPAV
+150 
-160 SITVNKGSNVSAA
+160 
-173 TCLYSSEAV
+173 
-182 GSMKI
+182 
-187 NISGDCN
+187 
-194 VSQLQ
+194 
-199 GALQSKVDGD
+199 
-209 IDVDITDNAFA
+209 
-220 GTVYGIQVGYAS
+220 
-232 GSVDVYT
+232 
-239 DNTVDVG
+239 
-246 YLYGVYA
+246 
-253 STIDGSLTVNSML
+253 
-266 KADKGSGYVYAAT
+266 
-279 NGTYSGKDYA
+279 
-289 VKGNVV
+289 
-295 LTAKNAKLGY
+295 
-305 VYAVTNGA
+305 
-313 HTLGGV
+313 
-319 TVDISNTT
+319 
-327 LNEMYGVSNSASA
+327 
-340 AGDVSIRLNGIECS
+340 
-354 DSYSSMYGAYS
+354 
-365 ANIAGKLKFEVMNA
+365 
-379 KGKGISV
+379 
-386 YGTSNSDILGDVDID
+386 GDVDID

-415 NGGTVKGMV
+415 NSGTVKGMV

-447 SSPEGADA
+447 SSPEEADA

-466 SSSYYTYGVYY
+466 NSSYYTYGVYY

-490 IKSGNYL
+490 IKSDNYL

-503 GAITGKLKMDIS
+503 GAITGKLKMDVS
-515 NCSAENVYILR
+515 NCSAEHAYILR

-531 PTVVGDFDLTLTDS
+531 STVVGDFDLTLTDS

-610 YTNAGKGE
+610 YTNAGKGD

-647 GSYSGEVSGIN
+647 GNYSGKVSGIN

-671 YNGSTVYLLNEYGNG
+671 YNGSTVVYLLNEYGNG

-720 NRKVRVAFDETC
+720 NRKVRVAFDEKC
-732 ILSDG
+732 ILPDG

-1649 VGSNESGAANVTVE
+1649 AGSNESGAANVTVE

-2262 NIIVRGQNQTTAEFT
+2262 KIIVRGQNQTTAEFT

-2680 TITETFQIKIVK
+2680 TITKSFQIKIEK

-2764 YKSIVKV
+2764 YKSIIKV

-2930 APKNAIYKKVLK
+2930 APKNAIYKKY
-2942 K
+2942 

>member
-1 MRKRKLR
+1 M
-8 GGIAV
+8 
-13 LSLAT
+13 
-18 ALCLAQGVAVYA
+18 
-30 EGTDDGSTLV
+30 
-40 TADLSKGIEYRYY
+40 
-53 EGSTTRV
+53 
-60 EGINL
+60 
-65 NGNSVI
+65 
-71 IRQSPNSTSSEP
+71 
-83 RLNVY
+83 
-88 NDKDRDGVLDEGE
+88 
-101 EAFEIDGSTD
+101 
-111 ILPYQVYGVYGEKT
+111 
-125 KTPISITV
+125 
-133 DGASLG
+133 
-139 NVWGVYKGTME
+139 
-150 YESTGSDPAV
+150 
-160 SITVNKGSNVSAA
+160 
-173 TCLYSSEAV
+173 
-182 GSMKI
+182 
-187 NISGDCN
+187 
-194 VSQLQ
+194 
-199 GALQSKVDGD
+199 
-209 IDVDITDNAFA
+209 
-220 GTVYGIQVGYAS
+220 
-232 GSVDVYT
+232 
-239 DNTVDVG
+239 
-246 YLYGVYA
+246 
-253 STIDGSLTVNSML
+253 
-266 KADKGSGYVYAAT
+266 
-279 NGTYSGKDYA
+279 
-289 VKGNVV
+289 
-295 LTAKNAKLGY
+295 
-305 VYAVTNGA
+305 
-313 HTLGGV
+313 
-319 TVDISNTT
+319 
-327 LNEMYGVSNSASA
+327 
-340 AGDVSIRLNGIECS
+340 
-354 DSYSSMYGAYS
+354 
-365 ANIAGKLKFEVMNA
+365 
-379 KGKGISV
+379 
-386 YGTSNSDILGDVDID
+386 
-401 IDGQGAEFASVYGL
+401 
-415 NGGTVKGMV
+415 
-424 NIDIEN
+424 
-430 INVSSSM
+430 
-437 YGIYSAKLEQ
+437 
-447 SSPEGADA
+447 
-455 YANVITLKNIV
+455 
-466 SSSYYTYGVYY
+466 
-477 VSTMGSTHMILDN
+477 
-490 IKSGNYL
+490 
-497 YGLDFS
+497 
-503 GAITGKLKMDIS
+503 
-515 NCSAENVYILR
+515 
-526 GNGSS
+526 
-531 PTVVGDFDLTLTDS
+531 
-545 AFKNSLYVLNTAT
+545 
-558 FAENASVDIRNVI
+558 
-571 SNLCTVAYSGTCA
+571 
-584 KNLDVN
+584 
-590 MQYANDKAI
+590 
-599 VDAAGNPVVDS
+599 
-610 YTNAGKGE
+610 
-618 FNLLS
+618 
-623 SYSVIGDLTAD
+623 
-634 LSNIH
+634 
-639 YASCGLAG
+639 
-647 GSYSGEVSGIN
+647 
-658 TTVTLKDSSFEST
+658 
-671 YNGSTVYLLNEYGNG
+671 
-686 SNDDSAI
+686 
-693 QLSADIKIENT
+693 
-704 DFTGM
+704 
-709 KNASFQ
+709 
-715 VNANQ
+715 
-720 NRKVRVAFDETC
+720 
-732 ILSDG
+732 
-737 YYICPAYNGYGD
+737 
-749 SIVTY
+749 
-754 GGDVYYGGDKVV
+754 
-766 IDKDVNADNIYFGNY
+766 
-781 ASGKSTSAVYAVIN
+781 
-795 KGVTVSAQEGI
+795 
-806 YFTAGANILNSGK
+806 
-819 FSGTFKRTDD
+819 
-829 SSYGSVYMKEGI
+829 
-841 VADETLYENAHVY
+841 
-854 YPVTLVCDDKAVTVS
+854 
-869 NPGYTCYLDK
+869 
-879 DTMYAYVDSVLTLT
+879 
-893 PVIKRGYTL
+893 
-902 EKVVFRGSD
+902 
-911 ETQDNELTET
+911 
-921 SGKYT
+921 
-926 FAMPKKP
+926 
-933 CIVTVS
+933 
-939 TKGKQIKA
+939 
-947 SKTVSD
+947 
-953 PSAVLGQKYTAEK
+953 
-966 PLYDMSDVVILND
+966 
-979 GKEGTVTYEMDK
+979 
-991 DYILPEGLVLDGGLI
+991 
-1006 IGTPTLAYED
+1006 
-1016 GKKAVIHITGKNGT
+1016 
-1030 KTQIT
+1030 
-1035 LNVVVSKEQKIQEN
+1035 
-1049 TDGRITV
+1049 
-1056 DEENKQISLNG
+1056 
-1067 TSVVLQAAENSAE
+1067 
-1080 ASADETGAES
+1080 
-1090 PVITEIYIDSNKD
+1090 
-1103 GQADNKTPLVSGA
+1103 
-1116 LSEYTV
+1116 
-1122 VGVDDSEFKRSVK
+1122 
-1135 ITMLGGSVQK
+1135 
-1145 IYGAVD
+1145 
-1151 SELSCSGRDAVAVV
+1151 
-1165 IKGGNVGEVYA
+1165 
-1176 IVNTQVDGTIS
+1176 
-1187 YENCTGAVITGGLVS
+1187 
-1202 GSTSTYTGAL
+1202 
-1212 LRTAKDNV
+1212 
-1220 MIYKKY
+1220 
-1226 TVTEK
+1226 
-1231 LVANDFDL
+1231 
-1239 DNESEASVEA
+1239 
-1249 PLELTGYLRMYEK
+1249 
-1262 SKLTATA
+1262 
-1269 AITAGGLSFSR
+1269 
-1280 NSSAQFD
+1280 
-1287 GDVKINTLYMTSYN
+1287 
-1301 NVLTI
+1301 
-1306 GAESE
+1306 
-1311 FETNEVKISD
+1311 
-1321 SWAKVYQKGTFK
+1321 
-1333 CPSDK
+1333 
-1338 FSNEGT
+1338 
-1344 WVKAGE
+1344 
-1350 FAEGVDA
+1350 
-1357 GEWAGIYYN
+1357 
-1366 VERGT
+1366 
-1371 TNMKGT
+1371 
-1377 SVSIPTQSRVVEYE
+1377 
-1391 GLIYARNNSLVTAE
+1391 
-1405 YTDVPGYTV
+1405 
-1414 YVSINGGD
+1414 
-1422 PIKGDSGSAQV
+1422 
-1433 ATANTVM
+1433 
-1440 SATADYVADQIAVTK
+1440 
-1455 KYADPVIVADTSYT
+1455 
-1469 AEEPVYDLSALDVT
+1469 
-1483 GDTTSAYGTDM
+1483 
-1494 QYRVKSGSKL
+1494 
-1504 PEGLVLADGKITGK
+1504 
-1518 TSETGETDVTFVVTG
+1518 
-1533 RNGTSVDVNVKFTVK
+1533 
-1548 AAGTEVSDINK
+1548 
-1559 VVTDASVSKINLA
+1559 VTDASVSKINLA
-1572 GCSVVIIADPSNS
+1572 GCSVVIIADPSNA

-1643 VGSLYG
+1643 VGSMYG
-1649 VGSNESGAANVTVE
+1649 AGSNESGAANVTVE

-1679 YGAYNAHAATVN
+1679 YGAYNAHAAAVN
-1691 FVAEGGKIYKKAC
+1691 FVAEGGKIYKKAY

-2262 NIIVRGQNQTTAEFT
+2262 HIIVRGQNQTTAEFT

-2319 ADSTQLVGKAGSEDN
+2319 ADNTQLVGKAGSEDN

-2930 APKNAIYKKVLK
+2930 APKNAIYKKY
-2942 K
+2942 

>member
-1 MRKRKLR
+1 M
-8 GGIAV
+8 
-13 LSLAT
+13 
-18 ALCLAQGVAVYA
+18 
-30 EGTDDGSTLV
+30 
-40 TADLSKGIEYRYY
+40 
-53 EGSTTRV
+53 
-60 EGINL
+60 
-65 NGNSVI
+65 
-71 IRQSPNSTSSEP
+71 
-83 RLNVY
+83 
-88 NDKDRDGVLDEGE
+88 
-101 EAFEIDGSTD
+101 
-111 ILPYQVYGVYGEKT
+111 
-125 KTPISITV
+125 
-133 DGASLG
+133 
-139 NVWGVYKGTME
+139 
-150 YESTGSDPAV
+150 
-160 SITVNKGSNVSAA
+160 
-173 TCLYSSEAV
+173 
-182 GSMKI
+182 
-187 NISGDCN
+187 
-194 VSQLQ
+194 
-199 GALQSKVDGD
+199 
-209 IDVDITDNAFA
+209 
-220 GTVYGIQVGYAS
+220 
-232 GSVDVYT
+232 
-239 DNTVDVG
+239 
-246 YLYGVYA
+246 
-253 STIDGSLTVNSML
+253 
-266 KADKGSGYVYAAT
+266 
-279 NGTYSGKDYA
+279 
-289 VKGNVV
+289 
-295 LTAKNAKLGY
+295 
-305 VYAVTNGA
+305 
-313 HTLGGV
+313 
-319 TVDISNTT
+319 
-327 LNEMYGVSNSASA
+327 
-340 AGDVSIRLNGIECS
+340 
-354 DSYSSMYGAYS
+354 
-365 ANIAGKLKFEVMNA
+365 
-379 KGKGISV
+379 
-386 YGTSNSDILGDVDID
+386 
-401 IDGQGAEFASVYGL
+401 
-415 NGGTVKGMV
+415 
-424 NIDIEN
+424 
-430 INVSSSM
+430 
-437 YGIYSAKLEQ
+437 
-447 SSPEGADA
+447 
-455 YANVITLKNIV
+455 
-466 SSSYYTYGVYY
+466 
-477 VSTMGSTHMILDN
+477 
-490 IKSGNYL
+490 
-497 YGLDFS
+497 
-503 GAITGKLKMDIS
+503 
-515 NCSAENVYILR
+515 
-526 GNGSS
+526 
-531 PTVVGDFDLTLTDS
+531 
-545 AFKNSLYVLNTAT
+545 
-558 FAENASVDIRNVI
+558 
-571 SNLCTVAYSGTCA
+571 
-584 KNLDVN
+584 
-590 MQYANDKAI
+590 
-599 VDAAGNPVVDS
+599 
-610 YTNAGKGE
+610 
-618 FNLLS
+618 
-623 SYSVIGDLTAD
+623 
-634 LSNIH
+634 
-639 YASCGLAG
+639 
-647 GSYSGEVSGIN
+647 
-658 TTVTLKDSSFEST
+658 
-671 YNGSTVYLLNEYGNG
+671 
-686 SNDDSAI
+686 
-693 QLSADIKIENT
+693 
-704 DFTGM
+704 
-709 KNASFQ
+709 
-715 VNANQ
+715 
-720 NRKVRVAFDETC
+720 
-732 ILSDG
+732 
-737 YYICPAYNGYGD
+737 
-749 SIVTY
+749 
-754 GGDVYYGGDKVV
+754 
-766 IDKDVNADNIYFGNY
+766 
-781 ASGKSTSAVYAVIN
+781 
-795 KGVTVSAQEGI
+795 
-806 YFTAGANILNSGK
+806 
-819 FSGTFKRTDD
+819 
-829 SSYGSVYMKEGI
+829 
-841 VADETLYENAHVY
+841 
-854 YPVTLVCDDKAVTVS
+854 
-869 NPGYTCYLDK
+869 
-879 DTMYAYVDSVLTLT
+879 
-893 PVIKRGYTL
+893 
-902 EKVVFRGSD
+902 
-911 ETQDNELTET
+911 
-921 SGKYT
+921 
-926 FAMPKKP
+926 
-933 CIVTVS
+933 
-939 TKGKQIKA
+939 
-947 SKTVSD
+947 
-953 PSAVLGQKYTAEK
+953 
-966 PLYDMSDVVILND
+966 
-979 GKEGTVTYEMDK
+979 
-991 DYILPEGLVLDGGLI
+991 
-1006 IGTPTLAYED
+1006 
-1016 GKKAVIHITGKNGT
+1016 
-1030 KTQIT
+1030 
-1035 LNVVVSKEQKIQEN
+1035 
-1049 TDGRITV
+1049 
-1056 DEENKQISLNG
+1056 
-1067 TSVVLQAAENSAE
+1067 
-1080 ASADETGAES
+1080 
-1090 PVITEIYIDSNKD
+1090 
-1103 GQADNKTPLVSGA
+1103 
-1116 LSEYTV
+1116 
-1122 VGVDDSEFKRSVK
+1122 
-1135 ITMLGGSVQK
+1135 
-1145 IYGAVD
+1145 
-1151 SELSCSGRDAVAVV
+1151 
-1165 IKGGNVGEVYA
+1165 
-1176 IVNTQVDGTIS
+1176 
-1187 YENCTGAVITGGLVS
+1187 
-1202 GSTSTYTGAL
+1202 
-1212 LRTAKDNV
+1212 
-1220 MIYKKY
+1220 
-1226 TVTEK
+1226 
-1231 LVANDFDL
+1231 
-1239 DNESEASVEA
+1239 
-1249 PLELTGYLRMYEK
+1249 
-1262 SKLTATA
+1262 
-1269 AITAGGLSFSR
+1269 
-1280 NSSAQFD
+1280 
-1287 GDVKINTLYMTSYN
+1287 
-1301 NVLTI
+1301 
-1306 GAESE
+1306 
-1311 FETNEVKISD
+1311 
-1321 SWAKVYQKGTFK
+1321 
-1333 CPSDK
+1333 
-1338 FSNEGT
+1338 
-1344 WVKAGE
+1344 
-1350 FAEGVDA
+1350 
-1357 GEWAGIYYN
+1357 
-1366 VERGT
+1366 
-1371 TNMKGT
+1371 
-1377 SVSIPTQSRVVEYE
+1377 
-1391 GLIYARNNSLVTAE
+1391 
-1405 YTDVPGYTV
+1405 
-1414 YVSINGGD
+1414 
-1422 PIKGDSGSAQV
+1422 
-1433 ATANTVM
+1433 
-1440 SATADYVADQIAVTK
+1440 
-1455 KYADPVIVADTSYT
+1455 
-1469 AEEPVYDLSALDVT
+1469 
-1483 GDTTSAYGTDM
+1483 
-1494 QYRVKSGSKL
+1494 
-1504 PEGLVLADGKITGK
+1504 
-1518 TSETGETDVTFVVTG
+1518 
-1533 RNGTSVDVNVKFTVK
+1533 
-1548 AAGTEVSDINK
+1548 
-1559 VVTDASVSKINLA
+1559 VTDASVSKINLA
-1572 GCSVVIIADPSNS
+1572 GCSVVIIADPSNA

-1649 VGSNESGAANVTVE
+1649 AGSNESGAANVTVE
-1663 GDVTVKVLGG
+1663 GDITVKVLGG

-1679 YGAYNAHAATVN
+1679 YGAYNVHAAAVN
-1691 FVAEGGKIYKKAC
+1691 FIAEGGKIYKKAY

-1730 SNTGEEELY
+1730 SSTGKEELY
-1739 VTSGGSVSGD
+1739 VISGGSVSGD

-1769 YRSTYAFFYGVYR
+1769 YRSTYAFFYGVHK
-1782 TPVSGDVNYTL
+1782 TSVSGDVNYTL
-1793 NGDWY
+1793 NGEWY
-1798 AGRINTFVN
+1798 AGRTNTFVN
-1807 SSNVAGDLN
+1807 SSNVDGDLN

-1821 GYIGCGNSNDSSKA
+1821 GYISCANSNDGSKA

-1845 RNINVRSATEDAV
+1845 RNINVRSATEGIV

-1882 TASVTGLS
+1882 TASVKGLS
-1890 ENFQVTHKGSLF
+1890 ENFQVTHNGSLF
-1902 LKIKDKLVL
+1902 LKLNDKLVL

-1948 VIEGDVEN
+1948 VIEGDIEN

-2249 GTPVKASAEAQTV
+2249 GTPVKASDKAQTV

-2341 KDTVNYDW
+2341 TDTVNYDW

-2827 KAAFYGCTSL
+2827 KAAFYGCASL

-2930 APKNAIYKKVLK
+2930 APKNAIYKKY
-2942 K
+2942 